1 MRQIFKRLLAPLL
14 LMTALPTSVSQAD
27 GIRLVGP
34 TGEVQSSPSFSEQ
47 VERANSPLPVS
58 DEPSRFYGPTSANE
72 TLWSIASKLRP
83 ANNVSVQ
90 QTLLAIYRLN
100 PQAFENQNIHSL
112 VPGSTLRVPSL
123 AQVRSA
129 STEQAVTV
137 MKAHQDK
144 LNATSRPIA
153 PTPVTRPVKVTPVT
167 RPVKVTPATPAQ
179 AVSETV
185 KVESQ
190 VDTTPVKTPD
200 VPQVKTLEKQLEM
213 SESELT
219 ALEEKNHNLRLM
231 LAEVQ
236 SEVDG
241 LKTELGDENRI
252 RSEVEKLLAEEKAKL
267 EEQQRMQPSA
277 FDQFLSNGWM
287 VAAAALIPGALI
299 GLLIV
304 MLLGR
309 RKEAEPSASETQT
322 EAPLTPPPMSDSDL
336 DDLTDD
342 LTLDDD
348 LFSDSDDNSE
358 LLFDDTMGDD
368 ENDVFGDLDDSDL
381 DFNLE
386 GEDGEDPFA
395 SIGDDGD
402 LDTDFD
408 DFDSSNN
415 GISVKGSDKALGL
428 EEMERALDEVSPEL
442 EITDDEESDFD
453 LSGENVGMSEDDLAE
468 LLASDE
474 PTEDLGDSA
483 LDQSMLDDLFSNL
496 GDDDEV
502 DEFDLG
508 LDEDSAAAPTEN
520 KQMSDAMSGTM
531 ASDED
536 IDQLLAQFDE
546 PVIDESELETPSS
559 LDELESLLE
568 SGADDTQDDL
578 STSLL
583 DEMLEQASDDE
594 VSLDPLD
601 ELEALAGLSDDE
613 IEVSPTDTELLDEL
627 LEADEEESLD
637 EFDPLSEL
645 EELAAFGQDEVVP
658 ELDENSTDLLDELLE
673 SAPES
678 DESLEWPEEE
688 LATAEESDLFDELI
702 GLDESDKAQEGD
714 AAEPFDFAAE
724 LDAALDSSEDF
735 VELSVSEPAI
745 EEGNTEGDLVDNT
758 AIDDL
763 LDDVLPLEEA
773 SPKQDEPTAEVE
785 ELVESID
792 SPMAGDEF
800 EPTEFNSSHF
810 VEDLANVAPTLDPLL
825 DAFPEDIEE
834 ASTAEAELDTDPQ
847 TLQESLE
854 DSTEALLEEAAP
866 SEPVLPTEQLVDLP
880 VEEGETGDI
889 DDIDAQDDQ
898 NDDWLQA
905 AIDEV
910 ESPRQSIDEYEPTTQ
925 TETSEQELLSDH
937 EIATTAP
944 ELDVEESQEPQE
956 EDWLQSAID
965 EVESPQIDSELH
977 EVDSDERIASTSLAT
992 EVTEEAL
999 DGHPD
1004 DAMLSEL
1011 DDTQAQDDELV
1022 DLVDDIAEPVSTDA
1036 EALLAQDI
1044 EDAQELEA
1052 TATEMPL
1059 EEPVHETPTPNA
1071 VPNEF
1076 GTPVEEDWAEAETLF
1091 DGLVTDSELPQAQQ
1105 EESLAGLAEAEST
1118 AEQDDSL
1125 DDLELLEFDEE
1136 DALEALADESAQEA
1150 NAVLGEDAIGL
1161 DELAL
1166 NEFGEDDELAV
1177 LADEPGFAEP
1187 SLESE
1192 LEDIDLDELDFPE
1205 FGEEEALASL
1215 EEEPMLSEV
1224 ELSESELA
1232 TPPIDETELLEQAE
1246 SAVTDLG
1253 SIEFD
1258 ESELPEFGEEDALS
1272 AMADGPSLADF
1283 ELDEPVEEGEIDL
1296 ADEVEFDELELPE
1309 FGEEEALAAIA
1320 DEPSYDAP
1328 VVEEEVFAAE
1338 EPAVESDI
1346 TSEESALDDVLE
1358 PSEVATDNV
1367 ESAEEQAQAETTDD
1381 VFDFDELELPEFG
1394 EDEALAA
1401 MADEPSYDAPVVEE
1415 EVFAA
1420 EEPAVE
1426 SEVTSE
1432 ESALDDVLEPSEV
1445 ADDNVES
1452 AEEQAQAETTDDA
1465 FDFDELELPEFGE
1478 DEALAAMADEPS
1490 YDAPV
1495 VEEDAFATE
1504 EPAVESEITSDESAL
1519 DEVLEPSEAATDNVE
1534 SAEEQAQAET
1544 TDDAFDFD
1552 ELELPVFGEDEALV
1566 AMADEPSYDAPLVE
1580 EEAFAAE
1587 EPAVESE
1594 VTSEESA
1601 LDDVLEP
1608 SEAATDNVESAEEQ
1622 VQAEIT
1628 DDAFDVDELELPEFG
1643 EDEAAEAVASE
1654 PNIEP
1659 DAEPEAESDDFEI
1672 DDIELPEFGEEDAIV
1687 SVAEELEEA
1696 PITSEPEEQDYHFDS
1711 LELPSIE
1718 ESGELN
1724 TVNKLHINPSSYEE
1738 QDALFDVFA
1747 QEAGFNIAEEEVLHS
1762 EFDEAAMA
1770 HLLSEDALDDNF
1782 FPESPDDEM
1791 AASAGMDIEAMLEV
1805 GGDDWNGF
1813 KLPDNPSAEVTSDV
1827 PAEEREI
1834 WSSEEALRQPNIDEE
1849 NWAEQD
1855 DFDPKKNQ
1863 YMTIDELMAQVDGDE
1878 VEFEEED
1885 LKLDVGL
1892 DEFPDVIGDISN
1904 VDVDEN
1910 AEASGKLDLAKIYI
1924 EMNDAEGAIKLLEEA
1939 IVYGDD
1945 DVRREAKNL
1954 IDMINGR

>member
-153 PTPVTRPVKVTPVT
+153 PTPVT

-546 PVIDESELETPSS
+546 PVIDESELETQSS

-702 GLDESDKAQEGD
+702 GLDENKAQEGD

-745 EEGNTEGDLVDNT
+745 EKVSAEVDSVDNT
-758 AIDDL
+758 AIDEL

-773 SPKQDEPTAEVE
+773 SPEQDELTAEVE

-792 SPMAGDEF
+792 SPMADDEF

-810 VEDLANVAPTLDPLL
+810 AEDLANVAPTLDPLL

-834 ASTAEAELDTDPQ
+834 VSTAEAELNTDPQ
-847 TLQESLE
+847 NLQESLD
-854 DSTEALLEEAAP
+854 DSTESLLEEAAP
-866 SEPVLPTEQLVDLP
+866 SEPVLPTELLADLP
-880 VEEGETGDI
+880 VEEGESGDI
-889 DDIDAQDDQ
+889 EDIDAQDDQ

-905 AIDEV
+905 AIDEI

-925 TETSEQELLSDH
+925 TETAEQELLSDH
-937 EIATTAP
+937 EIATTTP

-956 EDWLQSAID
+956 EDWLQSVID
-965 EVESPQIDSELH
+965 EVESPQSDLEQH
-977 EVDSDERIASTSLAT
+977 EVDSDEHLASTPLAT

-999 DGHPD
+999 DEHPD

-1011 DDTQAQDDELV
+1011 DATPAQDDELV

-1052 TATEMPL
+1052 PATEMPL

-1215 EEEPMLSEV
+1215 EEEPMLSEI
-1224 ELSESELA
+1224 ELSESELV

-1246 SAVTDLG
+1246 SAVTDLDD
-1253 SIEFD
+1253 IELD

-1272 AMADGPSLADF
+1272 AMADEPSLADF

-1346 TSEESALDDVLE
+1346 TSEESALDEVLE

-1452 AEEQAQAETTDDA
+1452 ADEQAQAETTDDA

-1495 VEEDAFATE
+1495 VEEEVFAAE
-1504 EPAVESEITSDESAL
+1504 EPAVESEVTSEESAL
-1519 DEVLEPSEAATDNVE
+1519 DEVLEPSEVADDNVE

-1552 ELELPVFGEDEALV
+1552 ELELPEFGEDEALA

-1580 EEAFAAE
+1580 EDAFAAE
-1587 EPAVESE
+1587 EPAVEFE
-1594 VTSEESA
+1594 TTSDESA
-1601 LDDVLEP
+1601 LDKVLEP

-1628 DDAFDVDELELPEFG
+1628 DDAFDFDELDLPEFG

-1672 DDIELPEFGEEDAIV
+1672 DELDLPEFGEEDAIV
-1687 SVAEELEEA
+1687 SVAEELDEA

-1724 TVNKLHINPSSYEE
+1724 TVNKPHINPSSYEE

-1813 KLPDNPSAEVTSDV
+1813 KLPDNPSAEATNDV

>member
-112 VPGSTLRVPSL
+112 VSGSTLRVPSL

-144 LNATSRPIA
+144 LNTTPRPIA
-153 PTPVTRPVKVTPVT
+153 PTPVTRPVKVTP
-167 RPVKVTPATPAQ
+167 ATPSQ

-185 KVESQ
+185 KVEPP
-190 VDTTPVKTPD
+190 VDTTPVKTPE

-358 LLFDDTMGDD
+358 LLFDDSMGED

-496 GDDDEV
+496 GDDDEA

-546 PVIDESELETPSS
+546 PVIDESELDTQSS

-702 GLDESDKAQEGD
+702 GLDESDKAQEDD

-745 EEGNTEGDLVDNT
+745 EEGNAEGDLVDNT

-773 SPKQDEPTAEVE
+773 SPKQDEPAAEAE
-785 ELVESID
+785 ELVEAID

-810 VEDLANVAPTLDPLL
+810 VEDLANVAPALDPLL

-834 ASTAEAELDTDPQ
+834 VSTAEAELDTDPQ
-847 TLQESLE
+847 ILQESLD
-854 DSTEALLEEAAP
+854 DSSEALLEEAAP
-866 SEPVLPTEQLVDLP
+866 SEPVLPSDPLADLP
-880 VEEGETGDI
+880 LEEGETSDADDI
-889 DDIDAQDDQ
+889 DDQDDQ
-898 NDDWLQA
+898 DDDWLQA

-910 ESPRQSIDEYEPTTQ
+910 ESPLDSTDEYESTTQ
-925 TETSEQELLSDH
+925 TETAEQELLSDH
-937 EIATTAP
+937 EIATKTP
-944 ELDVEESQEPQE
+944 ELDVEESLEPQE

-965 EVESPQIDSELH
+965 EVESPQIDLEQH
-977 EVDSDERIASTSLAT
+977 EVDSDEHLASTPLAT

-999 DGHPD
+999 DERPD

-1011 DDTQAQDDELV
+1011 DDTPAQDDELV

-1044 EDAQELEA
+1044 EEAQALEA
-1052 TATEMPL
+1052 PSAEMLL

-1076 GTPVEEDWAEAETLF
+1076 GTPIEEDWAEAETLF
-1091 DGLVTDSELPQAQQ
+1091 DGLATDSELPQTQQ

-1118 AEQDDSL
+1118 TEQDDSL
-1125 DDLELLEFDEE
+1125 DDLELLEFDED
-1136 DALEALADESAQEA
+1136 DALEALADESLQEA

-1224 ELSESELA
+1224 ELSESDLA

-1246 SAVTDLG
+1246 SAVTDLDD
-1253 SIEFD
+1253 IEFD
-1258 ESELPEFGEEDALS
+1258 ENELPEFGEEDALS
-1272 AMADGPSLADF
+1272 AMADEPSLADF

-1296 ADEVEFDELELPE
+1296 ADEVDFDELELPE
-1309 FGEEEALAAIA
+1309 FGEDEALAAMA

-1328 VVEEEVFAAE
+1328 VMEEDAFAAE
-1338 EPAVESDI
+1338 EPAVESEI
-1346 TSEESALDDVLE
+1346 TSEESTLDDVLE
-1358 PSEVATDNV
+1358 PSEAATNNV
-1367 ESAEEQAQAETTDD
+1367 ESAEEQVQAETTDD
-1381 VFDFDELELPEFG
+1381 AFDVDELELPEFG

-1415 EVFAA
+1415 EAFAA
-1420 EEPAVE
+1420 EESAVE
-1426 SEVTSE
+1426 SEITSDD
-1432 ESALDDVLEPSEV
+1432 SALDDALEPSK
-1445 ADDNVES
+1445 AATDNVES

-1465 FDFDELELPEFGE
+1465 FDVDELELPEFGE

-1490 YDAPV
+1490 YDAPIVEEEAFAAEEPAVESETTSGESTLDDVLEPSEAATDNAKSAEEQVQAETTDDAFDVDELDLPEFGEDEALVAMADEPSYDAPV
-1495 VEEDAFATE
+1495 VEEEAFATE
-1504 EPAVESEITSDESAL
+1504 EPAVESETTSEESAL
-1519 DEVLEPSEAATDNVE
+1519 GEELEPSEAATDNVE
-1534 SAEEQAQAET
+1534 SAEEQAQVET
-1544 TDDAFDFD
+1544 
-1552 ELELPVFGEDEALV
+1552 
-1566 AMADEPSYDAPLVE
+1566 
-1580 EEAFAAE
+1580 
-1587 EPAVESE
+1587 
-1594 VTSEESA
+1594 
-1601 LDDVLEP
+1601 
-1608 SEAATDNVESAEEQ
+1608 
-1622 VQAEIT
+1622 T

-1672 DDIELPEFGEEDAIV
+1672 DELDLPEFGEEDAIV
-1687 SVAEELEEA
+1687 SVAEELDEA

-1724 TVNKLHINPSSYEE
+1724 TVNKPHINPSSYEE

-1813 KLPDNPSAEVTSDV
+1813 KLPDNPSAEATNDV

-1945 DVRREAKNL
+1945 VVRREAKNL

>member
-144 LNATSRPIA
+144 LNATSRPVA
-153 PTPVTRPVKVTPVT
+153 PTPVT

-185 KVESQ
+185 KVESP

-546 PVIDESELETPSS
+546 PVIDESELETQSS

-702 GLDESDKAQEGD
+702 GLDESDKAQEDD
-714 AAEPFDFAAE
+714 AAESFDFAAE

-745 EEGNTEGDLVDNT
+745 EEVSAEVDSVDNT
-758 AIDDL
+758 AIDEL

-773 SPKQDEPTAEVE
+773 SPEQDELTAEVE

-792 SPMAGDEF
+792 SPMADDEF

-810 VEDLANVAPTLDPLL
+810 AEDLANVAPTLDPLL

-834 ASTAEAELDTDPQ
+834 VSTAEAELNTDPQ
-847 TLQESLE
+847 NLQESLD
-854 DSTEALLEEAAP
+854 DSTESLLEEAAP
-866 SEPVLPTEQLVDLP
+866 SESVLPTELLADLP
-880 VEEGETGDI
+880 LEEGESGDA
-889 DDIDAQDDQ
+889 DDIDAQD
-898 NDDWLQA
+898 DDWLQA

-925 TETSEQELLSDH
+925 TETAEQELLSDH

-1022 DLVDDIAEPVSTDA
+1022 DLIDDIAEPVSTDA

-1224 ELSESELA
+1224 ELSESDLA

-1246 SAVTDLG
+1246 SAVTDLDD
-1253 SIEFD
+1253 IELD

-1272 AMADGPSLADF
+1272 AMADEPSLADF

-1338 EPAVESDI
+1338 EPAVESEV
-1346 TSEESALDDVLE
+1346 TSEESALDEVLE

-1415 EVFAA
+1415 EVFAT

-1432 ESALDDVLEPSEV
+1432 ESALDEVLEPSEV

-1478 DEALAAMADEPS
+1478 DEAL
-1490 YDAPV
+1490 
-1495 VEEDAFATE
+1495 
-1504 EPAVESEITSDESAL
+1504 
-1519 DEVLEPSEAATDNVE
+1519 
-1534 SAEEQAQAET
+1534 
-1544 TDDAFDFD
+1544 
-1552 ELELPVFGEDEALV
+1552 V
-1566 AMADEPSYDAPLVE
+1566 AIADEPSYDAPLVE
-1580 EEAFAAE
+1580 EEAFTAE

-1601 LDDVLEP
+1601 LDDALEP
-1608 SEAATDNVESAEEQ
+1608 SEVATDNVESAEEQ
-1622 VQAEIT
+1622 AQAET
-1628 DDAFDVDELELPEFG
+1628 MDDAFDLDEFELPEFG
-1643 EDEAAEAVASE
+1643 EDEALAAMADEPSYDAPLVEEEVFAAEEPAVKSEVTSEESALDDVLEPSEVATDNVESAEKQAQAETTDDAFDFDELDLPEFGEGEAAEAVASE

-1672 DDIELPEFGEEDAIV
+1672 DELDLPEFGEEDAIV
-1687 SVAEELEEA
+1687 SVAEELDEA

-1724 TVNKLHINPSSYEE
+1724 TVNKPHINPSSYEE

-1813 KLPDNPSAEVTSDV
+1813 KLPDNPSAEATNDV
-1827 PAEEREI
+1827 PAEECEI

>member
-153 PTPVTRPVKVTPVT
+153 PTPVT

-568 SGADDTQDDL
+568 SGADNTQDDL

-601 ELEALAGLSDDE
+601 ELEALAGLTDDE

-702 GLDESDKAQEGD
+702 GLDESDKAQEDD

-745 EEGNTEGDLVDNT
+745 EEVSAEVDSVDNT
-758 AIDDL
+758 AIDEL
-763 LDDVLPLEEA
+763 LDDVLPLEDV
-773 SPKQDEPTAEVE
+773 SPEQDEPTAEVE

-792 SPMAGDEF
+792 SPMADDEF

-810 VEDLANVAPTLDPLL
+810 AEDLANVAPTLDPLL

-834 ASTAEAELDTDPQ
+834 ASTAEAELNTDPQ
-847 TLQESLE
+847 TLQESLD
-854 DSTEALLEEAAP
+854 DSTESQLEEAAP
-866 SEPVLPTEQLVDLP
+866 SESVLPTELLADLP
-880 VEEGETGDI
+880 VEEGETGDV
-889 DDIDAQDDQ
+889 DDVDAQDDQ

-925 TETSEQELLSDH
+925 TETAEQELLSDH

-1224 ELSESELA
+1224 ELSESDLA

-1309 FGEEEALAAIA
+1309 FGEDEALAAMADEPSYDAPVMEEDAFAAEEPAVESKITSDDSALDEVLEPSEVATDNVESAEEQAQAETTDDVFDFDELELPEFGEDEALAAMA

-1338 EPAVESDI
+1338 EPAVESEV

-1432 ESALDDVLEPSEV
+1432 ESALDEVLEPSEV
-1445 ADDNVES
+1445 AADNVES
-1452 AEEQAQAETTDDA
+1452 AEEQAQAETTDDV

-1495 VEEDAFATE
+1495 VEEDVFAAE
-1504 EPAVESEITSDESAL
+1504 EPAVESEVTSEESAL
-1519 DEVLEPSEAATDNVE
+1519 DEVLEPSEVADDNVE

-1552 ELELPVFGEDEALV
+1552 ELD
-1566 AMADEPSYDAPLVE
+1566 
-1580 EEAFAAE
+1580 
-1587 EPAVESE
+1587 
-1594 VTSEESA
+1594 
-1601 LDDVLEP
+1601 
-1608 SEAATDNVESAEEQ
+1608 
-1622 VQAEIT
+1622 
-1628 DDAFDVDELELPEFG
+1628 LPEFG

-1672 DDIELPEFGEEDAIV
+1672 DELDLPEFGEEDAIV
-1687 SVAEELEEA
+1687 SVAEELDEA

-1724 TVNKLHINPSSYEE
+1724 TVNKPHINPSSYEE

-1747 QEAGFNIAEEEVLHS
+1747 QEAGFNIAEDEVLHS

-1770 HLLSEDALDDNF
+1770 DLLSEDALDDNF

-1813 KLPDNPSAEVTSDV
+1813 KLPDTPSAEVTSDV
-1827 PAEEREI
+1827 PADEREI

-1910 AEASGKLDLAKIYI
+1910 AEAAGKLDLAKIYI

>member
-137 MKAHQDK
+137 MRAHQDK
-144 LNATSRPIA
+144 LNATPRPIA
-153 PTPVTRPVKVTPVT
+153 PTPVTRPVKVTP
-167 RPVKVTPATPAQ
+167 ATPVQ

-185 KVESQ
+185 KVEPP
-190 VDTTPVKTPD
+190 VDTTPVKAPE

-358 LLFDDTMGDD
+358 LLFDDSMGED

-496 GDDDEV
+496 GDDDEA

-546 PVIDESELETPSS
+546 PVIDESELDTQSS

-637 EFDPLSEL
+637 DFDPLSEL

-678 DESLEWPEEE
+678 DESLEWPVEE

-702 GLDESDKAQEGD
+702 GLDESDKAQEDD

-745 EEGNTEGDLVDNT
+745 EEGNAEGDLVDNT

-773 SPKQDEPTAEVE
+773 SPKQDEPAAEVE
-785 ELVESID
+785 ELVEAID

-834 ASTAEAELDTDPQ
+834 GSNAEAELDTDPQ
-847 TLQESLE
+847 SLQESLD
-854 DSTEALLEEAAP
+854 DSSEALLEEAAP
-866 SEPVLPTEQLVDLP
+866 SEPVLPSSDPLADLP
-880 VEEGETGDI
+880 LEKGESGDADDI
-889 DDIDAQDDQ
+889 DDQDDQ
-898 NDDWLQA
+898 DDDWLQA

-910 ESPRQSIDEYEPTTQ
+910 ESSLDSIDEHESTTQ

-937 EIATTAP
+937 EIATTKP

-965 EVESPQIDSELH
+965 EVESPHMDLEQH
-977 EVDSDERIASTSLAT
+977 EVDSDEHLASTPLAT

-999 DGHPD
+999 DEHPD
-1004 DAMLSEL
+1004 DTMLSEL
-1011 DDTQAQDDELV
+1011 DDTPAQDEELV

-1044 EDAQELEA
+1044 EDAQALEA
-1052 TATEMPL
+1052 PSAEMPL
-1059 EEPVHETPTPNA
+1059 EEPVLETPTPNA

-1076 GTPVEEDWAEAETLF
+1076 GTPIEEDWAEAETLF
-1091 DGLVTDSELPQAQQ
+1091 DGLATDSELPQTQQ
-1105 EESLAGLAEAEST
+1105 EESLAGLTEAEST

-1125 DDLELLEFDEE
+1125 NDLELLEFDED
-1136 DALEALADESAQEA
+1136 DALEALADESVQEA

-1166 NEFGEDDELAV
+1166 TEFGEDDELSV
-1177 LADEPGFAEP
+1177 LADEPSFAEP

-1224 ELSESELA
+1224 ELSESDLA

-1246 SAVTDLG
+1246 SAVTDLDD
-1253 SIEFD
+1253 IEFD
-1258 ESELPEFGEEDALS
+1258 ENELPEFGEEDALS
-1272 AMADGPSLADF
+1272 AMADEPSLADF

-1296 ADEVEFDELELPE
+1296 ADEV
-1309 FGEEEALAAIA
+1309 
-1320 DEPSYDAP
+1320 
-1328 VVEEEVFAAE
+1328 
-1338 EPAVESDI
+1338 
-1346 TSEESALDDVLE
+1346 
-1358 PSEVATDNV
+1358 
-1367 ESAEEQAQAETTDD
+1367 
-1381 VFDFDELELPEFG
+1381 DFDELELPEFG

-1415 EVFAA
+1415 EAFAAEEPVVESEITSEESALDDVLEPTEAATDNVESAEDQAQAETTDDAFDVDELELPEFGEDEALAAMADEPSYDAPVVEEEAFAAEESAVESEVTSEESALDEELEPSEAATDNVESAEDQAQAETTDDAFDVDELELPEFGEDEALAAMADEPSYDAPVVEEEAFAA

-1426 SEVTSE
+1426 SEITSE
-1432 ESALDDVLEPSEV
+1432 ESALDDVLEPSE
-1445 ADDNVES
+1445 AATDNVES
-1452 AEEQAQAETTDDA
+1452 AEEQVQAETTDDA

-1495 VEEDAFATE
+1495 VEEEAFAAE
-1504 EPAVESEITSDESAL
+1504 EPTVESEITSDESAL
-1519 DEVLEPSEAATDNVE
+1519 DEELEPSEAATDNVE
-1534 SAEEQAQAET
+1534 SAEEQAQVET
-1544 TDDAFDFD
+1544 TDDAFDF
-1552 ELELPVFGEDEALV
+1552 
-1566 AMADEPSYDAPLVE
+1566 
-1580 EEAFAAE
+1580 
-1587 EPAVESE
+1587 
-1594 VTSEESA
+1594 
-1601 LDDVLEP
+1601 
-1608 SEAATDNVESAEEQ
+1608 
-1622 VQAEIT
+1622 
-1628 DDAFDVDELELPEFG
+1628 DELELPEFG

-1687 SVAEELEEA
+1687 SVAEELDEA

-1724 TVNKLHINPSSYEE
+1724 TVNKPHINPSSYEE

-1770 HLLSEDALDDNF
+1770 DLLSEEALDDNF

-1813 KLPDNPSAEVTSDV
+1813 KLPDTPSAEVTSDV
-1827 PAEEREI
+1827 PADEREI

-1910 AEASGKLDLAKIYI
+1910 AEAAGKLDLAKIYI

-1945 DVRREAKNL
+1945 VVRREAKNL

>member
-144 LNATSRPIA
+144 LNATPRPIA
-153 PTPVTRPVKVTPVT
+153 PTPVT

-185 KVESQ
+185 KVEPP
-190 VDTTPVKTPD
+190 VDTTPVKAPE

-322 EAPLTPPPMSDSDL
+322 EAPLTPPPMSDSEL

-358 LLFDDTMGDD
+358 LLFDDSMGED

-496 GDDDEV
+496 GDDDEA

-546 PVIDESELETPSS
+546 PVIDESELDTQSS

-568 SGADDTQDDL
+568 SGADDTPDDL

-678 DESLEWPEEE
+678 DESLEWPVEE

-702 GLDESDKAQEGD
+702 GLDESDKAQEDD
-714 AAEPFDFAAE
+714 AAEPFYFAAE

-745 EEGNTEGDLVDNT
+745 EEGNAEGDLVDNT

-773 SPKQDEPTAEVE
+773 SPKQDEPAAEAA
-785 ELVESID
+785 ELVEAID

-834 ASTAEAELDTDPQ
+834 GSAAEAELDTDPQ
-847 TLQESLE
+847 LLQESLD
-854 DSTEALLEEAAP
+854 DSSEALLEEAAP
-866 SEPVLPTEQLVDLP
+866 SEPLLPSDPLADLP
-880 VEEGETGDI
+880 LKEGESGDDDDI
-889 DDIDAQDDQ
+889 DDQDDQ
-898 NDDWLQA
+898 DDDWLQA

-910 ESPRQSIDEYEPTTQ
+910 ESPLDSIDEYQSTTQ

-937 EIATTAP
+937 EIATTTP
-944 ELDVEESQEPQE
+944 ELDVDESQEPQE

-965 EVESPQIDSELH
+965 EVESPHIDLEQH
-977 EVDSDERIASTSLAT
+977 EVDSDEHLASTPLAT

-999 DGHPD
+999 DEHPD
-1004 DAMLSEL
+1004 DTMLSEL
-1011 DDTQAQDDELV
+1011 DDTPAQDDELV
-1022 DLVDDIAEPVSTDA
+1022 DLVDDIAEPISTDA

-1044 EDAQELEA
+1044 EDAQALEA
-1052 TATEMPL
+1052 PSAEMPL
-1059 EEPVHETPTPNA
+1059 EEPVLETPTPNA

-1076 GTPVEEDWAEAETLF
+1076 GTPIEEDWAEAETLF
-1091 DGLVTDSELPQAQQ
+1091 DGLATDSELPQTQQ
-1105 EESLAGLAEAEST
+1105 EESLAGLTEAEST

-1125 DDLELLEFDEE
+1125 NDLELLEFDED
-1136 DALEALADESAQEA
+1136 DALEALADESVQEA

-1166 NEFGEDDELAV
+1166 TEFGEDDELSV

-1224 ELSESELA
+1224 ELSESDLA

-1246 SAVTDLG
+1246 SAVTELDD
-1253 SIEFD
+1253 IEFD
-1258 ESELPEFGEEDALS
+1258 ENELPEFGEEDALS
-1272 AMADGPSLADF
+1272 AMADEPSLADF

-1296 ADEVEFDELELPE
+1296 ADEV
-1309 FGEEEALAAIA
+1309 
-1320 DEPSYDAP
+1320 
-1328 VVEEEVFAAE
+1328 
-1338 EPAVESDI
+1338 
-1346 TSEESALDDVLE
+1346 
-1358 PSEVATDNV
+1358 
-1367 ESAEEQAQAETTDD
+1367 
-1381 VFDFDELELPEFG
+1381 
-1394 EDEALAA
+1394 
-1401 MADEPSYDAPVVEE
+1401 
-1415 EVFAA
+1415 
-1420 EEPAVE
+1420 
-1426 SEVTSE
+1426 
-1432 ESALDDVLEPSEV
+1432 
-1445 ADDNVES
+1445 
-1452 AEEQAQAETTDDA
+1452 
-1465 FDFDELELPEFGE
+1465 DFDELELPEFGE

-1495 VEEDAFATE
+1495 VEEDAFAAEEPAVESETTSDESTLDDVLEPSEAATDNAKSAEEQVQAETTDDAFDVDELELPEFGEDEALAAMADEPSYDAPVVEEEAFATE
-1504 EPAVESEITSDESAL
+1504 EPVVESEITSDESAL
-1519 DEVLEPSEAATDNVE
+1519 DDVLEPSKAATDNVE
-1534 SAEEQAQAET
+1534 SAEEQAQVET
-1544 TDDAFDFD
+1544 TDDAFDVD
-1552 ELELPVFGEDEALV
+1552 ELELPEFGEDEALA
-1566 AMADEPSYDAPLVE
+1566 AMADEPSYDAPVVEEDAFAAEEPAVESETTSDESTLDDVLEPSKAATDNVESAKEQAQVETTDDAFDVDELELPEFGEDEALAAMVDEPSYDAPVVE

-1601 LDDVLEP
+1601 LGEELEP
-1608 SEAATDNVESAEEQ
+1608 SEAATDNVESAKEQ
-1622 VQAEIT
+1622 AQVETT

-1687 SVAEELEEA
+1687 SVAEELDEA

-1724 TVNKLHINPSSYEE
+1724 TVNKPHINPSSYEE

-1770 HLLSEDALDDNF
+1770 DLLSEEALDDNF

-1813 KLPDNPSAEVTSDV
+1813 KLPDTPSAEVTSDV
-1827 PAEEREI
+1827 PADEREI

-1910 AEASGKLDLAKIYI
+1910 AEAAGKLDLAKIYI

-1945 DVRREAKNL
+1945 VVRREAKNL

>member
-153 PTPVTRPVKVTPVT
+153 PTPVT

-546 PVIDESELETPSS
+546 PVIDESELETQSS

-702 GLDESDKAQEGD
+702 GLDENKAQEGD

-745 EEGNTEGDLVDNT
+745 EKVSAEVDSVDNT
-758 AIDDL
+758 AIDEL

-773 SPKQDEPTAEVE
+773 SPEQDELTAEVE

-792 SPMAGDEF
+792 SPMADDEF

-810 VEDLANVAPTLDPLL
+810 AEDLANVAPTLDPLL

-834 ASTAEAELDTDPQ
+834 VSTAEAELNTDPQ
-847 TLQESLE
+847 NLQESLD
-854 DSTEALLEEAAP
+854 DSTESLLEEAAP
-866 SEPVLPTEQLVDLP
+866 SEPVLPTELLADLP
-880 VEEGETGDI
+880 VEEGESGDI
-889 DDIDAQDDQ
+889 EDIDAQDDQ

-905 AIDEV
+905 AIDEI

-925 TETSEQELLSDH
+925 TETAEQELLSDH
-937 EIATTAP
+937 EIATTTP

-965 EVESPQIDSELH
+965 EVESPQSDLEQH
-977 EVDSDERIASTSLAT
+977 EVDSDEHLASTPLAT

-999 DGHPD
+999 DEHPD

-1011 DDTQAQDDELV
+1011 DATPAQDDELV

-1052 TATEMPL
+1052 PATEMPL

-1215 EEEPMLSEV
+1215 EEEPMLSEI
-1224 ELSESELA
+1224 ELSESELV

-1246 SAVTDLG
+1246 SAVTDLDD
-1253 SIEFD
+1253 IELD

-1272 AMADGPSLADF
+1272 AMADEPSLADF

-1346 TSEESALDDVLE
+1346 TSEESALDEVLE

-1452 AEEQAQAETTDDA
+1452 ADEQAQAETTDDA

-1495 VEEDAFATE
+1495 VEEEVFAAE
-1504 EPAVESEITSDESAL
+1504 EPAVESEVTSEESAL
-1519 DEVLEPSEAATDNVE
+1519 DEVLEPSEVADDNVE

-1552 ELELPVFGEDEALV
+1552 ELELPEFGEDEALA

-1580 EEAFAAE
+1580 EDAFAAE
-1587 EPAVESE
+1587 EPAVEFE
-1594 VTSEESA
+1594 TTSDESA
-1601 LDDVLEP
+1601 LDKVLEP

-1628 DDAFDVDELELPEFG
+1628 DDAFDFDELDLPEFG

-1672 DDIELPEFGEEDAIV
+1672 DELDLPEFGEEDAIV
-1687 SVAEELEEA
+1687 SVAEELDEA

-1724 TVNKLHINPSSYEE
+1724 TVNKPHINPSSYEE

-1813 KLPDNPSAEVTSDV
+1813 KLPDNPSAEATNDV

>member
-144 LNATSRPIA
+144 LNATPRPIA
-153 PTPVTRPVKVTPVT
+153 PTPVT

-185 KVESQ
+185 KVEPP
-190 VDTTPVKTPD
+190 VDTTPVKAPE

-358 LLFDDTMGDD
+358 LLFDDSMGED

-496 GDDDEV
+496 GDDDEA

-546 PVIDESELETPSS
+546 PVIDESELDTQSS

-637 EFDPLSEL
+637 DFDPLSEL

-678 DESLEWPEEE
+678 DESLEWPVEE

-702 GLDESDKAQEGD
+702 GLDESDKAQEDD

-745 EEGNTEGDLVDNT
+745 EEGNAEGDLVDNS

-773 SPKQDEPTAEVE
+773 SPKQDEPAAEVE
-785 ELVESID
+785 ELVEAID
-792 SPMAGDEF
+792 SSMAGDEF

-834 ASTAEAELDTDPQ
+834 GSNAEAELDTDPQ
-847 TLQESLE
+847 SLQESLD
-854 DSTEALLEEAAP
+854 DSSEALLEEAAP
-866 SEPVLPTEQLVDLP
+866 SEPLLPPDPLADLP
-880 VEEGETGDI
+880 LEEGETSDV

-898 NDDWLQA
+898 DDDWLQA

-910 ESPRQSIDEYEPTTQ
+910 ESPLDSIDEHESTTQ

-937 EIATTAP
+937 EIATTTP

-965 EVESPQIDSELH
+965 EVESPHIDLEQH
-977 EVDSDERIASTSLAT
+977 EVDSDEHLAATPLAT

-999 DGHPD
+999 DEHPD
-1004 DAMLSEL
+1004 DTMLSEL
-1011 DDTQAQDDELV
+1011 DDTPAQDDELV

-1044 EDAQELEA
+1044 EDAQALEA
-1052 TATEMPL
+1052 PSAEMPL
-1059 EEPVHETPTPNA
+1059 EEPVLETPTPNA

-1076 GTPVEEDWAEAETLF
+1076 GTPIEEDWAEAETLF
-1091 DGLVTDSELPQAQQ
+1091 DGLATDSELPQTQQ

-1125 DDLELLEFDEE
+1125 DDLELLEFDED
-1136 DALEALADESAQEA
+1136 DALEALADESVQEA

-1166 NEFGEDDELAV
+1166 TEFGEDDELAV

-1224 ELSESELA
+1224 ELSESDLA

-1246 SAVTDLG
+1246 SAVTDLDD
-1253 SIEFD
+1253 IEFD
-1258 ESELPEFGEEDALS
+1258 ENELPEFGEEDALS
-1272 AMADGPSLADF
+1272 AMADEPSLADF
-1283 ELDEPVEEGEIDL
+1283 ELDEPVAEGEIDL
-1296 ADEVEFDELELPE
+1296 ADEV
-1309 FGEEEALAAIA
+1309 
-1320 DEPSYDAP
+1320 
-1328 VVEEEVFAAE
+1328 
-1338 EPAVESDI
+1338 
-1346 TSEESALDDVLE
+1346 
-1358 PSEVATDNV
+1358 
-1367 ESAEEQAQAETTDD
+1367 
-1381 VFDFDELELPEFG
+1381 DFDELELPEFG

-1401 MADEPSYDAPVVEE
+1401 MADEPSYEAPVVEE
-1415 EVFAA
+1415 DAFAA

-1426 SEVTSE
+1426 FEITSD
-1432 ESALDDVLEPSEV
+1432 ESALDEVLEPSK
-1445 ADDNVES
+1445 AATDNVES
-1452 AEEQAQAETTDDA
+1452 AEEQAQVETTDDA

-1495 VEEDAFATE
+1495 VEEEAFAAE

-1519 DEVLEPSEAATDNVE
+1519 DDVLEPSKAATDNVE
-1534 SAEEQAQAET
+1534 SAEEQAQVES
-1544 TDDAFDFD
+1544 TDDAFDVD
-1552 ELELPVFGEDEALV
+1552 ELELPEFGEDEALA
-1566 AMADEPSYDAPLVE
+1566 AMVDEPSYDAPVVE

-1587 EPAVESE
+1587 EPAVEFE
-1594 VTSEESA
+1594 ITSDESA
-1601 LDDVLEP
+1601 LDDVFEP
-1608 SEAATDNVESAEEQ
+1608 SKAATDNVESAEEQ
-1622 VQAEIT
+1622 AQVETT
-1628 DDAFDVDELELPEFG
+1628 DDAFDFDELELPEFG

-1687 SVAEELEEA
+1687 SVAEELDEA

-1724 TVNKLHINPSSYEE
+1724 TVNKPHINPSSYEE

-1770 HLLSEDALDDNF
+1770 DLLSEEALDDNF

-1827 PAEEREI
+1827 PADEREI

-1910 AEASGKLDLAKIYI
+1910 AEAAGKLDLAKIYI

-1945 DVRREAKNL
+1945 VVRREAKNL

>member
-112 VPGSTLRVPSL
+112 VSGSTLRVPSL

-144 LNATSRPIA
+144 LNATPRPIA
-153 PTPVTRPVKVTPVT
+153 PTPVT

-185 KVESQ
+185 KVEPQ
-190 VDTTPVKTPD
+190 IDTTPVKTPE

-358 LLFDDTMGDD
+358 LLFDDSMGED

-496 GDDDEV
+496 GDDDEA

-546 PVIDESELETPSS
+546 PVIDESELDTQSS

-583 DEMLEQASDDE
+583 DEMLEQVSDDE

-637 EFDPLSEL
+637 DFDPLSEL

-702 GLDESDKAQEGD
+702 GLDESDKAQEDD

-745 EEGNTEGDLVDNT
+745 EEGGPEGDLVDNT

-773 SPKQDEPTAEVE
+773 SPKQDEQAAEVE
-785 ELVESID
+785 ELVEAID
-792 SPMAGDEF
+792 SSMAGDEF

-834 ASTAEAELDTDPQ
+834 GTAAEVELDT
-847 TLQESLE
+847 
-854 DSTEALLEEAAP
+854 
-866 SEPVLPTEQLVDLP
+866 EPVLPSDPLADLP
-880 VEEGETGDI
+880 LEEGESGDV

-898 NDDWLQA
+898 DDDWLQA

-910 ESPRQSIDEYEPTTQ
+910 ESPLDSIDEYQSTTQ
-925 TETSEQELLSDH
+925 TETAEQELLSDH
-937 EIATTAP
+937 EIATTTP

-965 EVESPQIDSELH
+965 EVESPHIDLEQH
-977 EVDSDERIASTSLAT
+977 EVDSDEHLASTPLAT

-999 DGHPD
+999 DEHPD
-1004 DAMLSEL
+1004 DTMLSEL
-1011 DDTQAQDDELV
+1011 DDTPAQDDELV

-1044 EDAQELEA
+1044 EDAQALEA
-1052 TATEMPL
+1052 PSAEMPL
-1059 EEPVHETPTPNA
+1059 EEPVLETPTPNA

-1076 GTPVEEDWAEAETLF
+1076 GTPIEEDWAEAETLF
-1091 DGLVTDSELPQAQQ
+1091 DGLATDSELPQTQQ

-1125 DDLELLEFDEE
+1125 DDLELLEFDED
-1136 DALEALADESAQEA
+1136 DALEALADESVQEA

-1166 NEFGEDDELAV
+1166 TEFGEDDELAV

-1224 ELSESELA
+1224 ELSESDLA

-1246 SAVTDLG
+1246 SAVTDLDD
-1253 SIEFD
+1253 IEFD
-1258 ESELPEFGEEDALS
+1258 ENELPEFGEEDALS
-1272 AMADGPSLADF
+1272 AMADEPSLADF
-1283 ELDEPVEEGEIDL
+1283 ELDEPVAEGEIDL
-1296 ADEVEFDELELPE
+1296 ADEV
-1309 FGEEEALAAIA
+1309 
-1320 DEPSYDAP
+1320 
-1328 VVEEEVFAAE
+1328 
-1338 EPAVESDI
+1338 
-1346 TSEESALDDVLE
+1346 
-1358 PSEVATDNV
+1358 
-1367 ESAEEQAQAETTDD
+1367 
-1381 VFDFDELELPEFG
+1381 DFDELELPEFG

-1401 MADEPSYDAPVVEE
+1401 MADEPSYEAPVVEE
-1415 EVFAA
+1415 DAFAA

-1426 SEVTSE
+1426 FEITSD
-1432 ESALDDVLEPSEV
+1432 ESALDEVLEPSK
-1445 ADDNVES
+1445 AATDNVES
-1452 AEEQAQAETTDDA
+1452 AEEQAQVETTDDA

-1495 VEEDAFATE
+1495 VEEEAFAAE

-1519 DEVLEPSEAATDNVE
+1519 DDVLEPSKAVTDNVESAEEQAQVETTDDAFDVDELELPEFGEDEALAAMADEPSYDAPVVEEEAFAAEEPAVESEITSDESALDDVLGPSKAATDNVESAEEQAQVETTDDAFDFDELELPEFGEDEALAAMADEPSYDAPVVEEEAFAAEEPTVESEITSDESALDEELEPSEAATDNVE
-1534 SAEEQAQAET
+1534 SAEEQAQVET
-1544 TDDAFDFD
+1544 TDDAFDF
-1552 ELELPVFGEDEALV
+1552 
-1566 AMADEPSYDAPLVE
+1566 
-1580 EEAFAAE
+1580 
-1587 EPAVESE
+1587 
-1594 VTSEESA
+1594 
-1601 LDDVLEP
+1601 
-1608 SEAATDNVESAEEQ
+1608 
-1622 VQAEIT
+1622 
-1628 DDAFDVDELELPEFG
+1628 DELELPEFG

-1687 SVAEELEEA
+1687 SVAEELDEA

-1724 TVNKLHINPSSYEE
+1724 TVNKPHINPSSYEE

-1770 HLLSEDALDDNF
+1770 DLLSEEALDDNF

-1827 PAEEREI
+1827 PADEREI

-1910 AEASGKLDLAKIYI
+1910 AEAAGKLDLAKIYI

-1945 DVRREAKNL
+1945 VVRREAKNL

>member
-144 LNATSRPIA
+144 LNATPRPIA
-153 PTPVTRPVKVTPVT
+153 PTPVT

-185 KVESQ
+185 KVEPQ
-190 VDTTPVKTPD
+190 IGTTPVKAPE

-546 PVIDESELETPSS
+546 PVIDESELETQSS

-601 ELEALAGLSDDE
+601 ELEALAGLTDDE

-702 GLDESDKAQEGD
+702 GLDESDKAQEDD
-714 AAEPFDFAAE
+714 AAESFDFAAE

-745 EEGNTEGDLVDNT
+745 EEVSAEVDSVDNT
-758 AIDDL
+758 AIDEL

-773 SPKQDEPTAEVE
+773 SPEQDELTAEVE

-792 SPMAGDEF
+792 SPMADDEF

-810 VEDLANVAPTLDPLL
+810 AEDLANVAPTLDPLL

-834 ASTAEAELDTDPQ
+834 VSTAEAELNTDPQ
-847 TLQESLE
+847 NLQESLD
-854 DSTEALLEEAAP
+854 DSTESLLEEAAP
-866 SEPVLPTEQLVDLP
+866 SESVLPTELLADLP
-880 VEEGETGDI
+880 LEEGESGDA

-898 NDDWLQA
+898 DDDWLQA

-925 TETSEQELLSDH
+925 TETAEQELLSDH

-944 ELDVEESQEPQE
+944 ELDVEESQELQE

-1346 TSEESALDDVLE
+1346 TSDD
-1358 PSEVATDNV
+1358 
-1367 ESAEEQAQAETTDD
+1367 
-1381 VFDFDELELPEFG
+1381 
-1394 EDEALAA
+1394 
-1401 MADEPSYDAPVVEE
+1401 
-1415 EVFAA
+1415 
-1420 EEPAVE
+1420 
-1426 SEVTSE
+1426 
-1432 ESALDDVLEPSEV
+1432 
-1445 ADDNVES
+1445 
-1452 AEEQAQAETTDDA
+1452 
-1465 FDFDELELPEFGE
+1465 
-1478 DEALAAMADEPS
+1478 
-1490 YDAPV
+1490 
-1495 VEEDAFATE
+1495 
-1504 EPAVESEITSDESAL
+1504 SAL
-1519 DEVLEPSEAATDNVE
+1519 DEVLEPSEVATDNVE

-1724 TVNKLHINPSSYEE
+1724 TVNKPHINPSSYEE

-1747 QEAGFNIAEEEVLHS
+1747 QEAGFNIAEDEVLHS

-1770 HLLSEDALDDNF
+1770 DLLSEDALDDNF

-1813 KLPDNPSAEVTSDV
+1813 KLPDTPSAEVTSDV
-1827 PAEEREI
+1827 PADEREI

>member
-144 LNATSRPIA
+144 LNATPRPIA
-153 PTPVTRPVKVTPVT
+153 PTPVT

-185 KVESQ
+185 KVEPQ
-190 VDTTPVKTPD
+190 IDTTPVKTPE

-322 EAPLTPPPMSDSDL
+322 EAPLTPPPLSDSDL

-358 LLFDDTMGDD
+358 LLFDDSMGED

-546 PVIDESELETPSS
+546 PVIDESELDTQSS

-568 SGADDTQDDL
+568 SGAGDTQDDL

-637 EFDPLSEL
+637 DFDPLSEL

-688 LATAEESDLFDELI
+688 LVTAEESDLFDELI
-702 GLDESDKAQEGD
+702 GLDESDKAQEDD

-745 EEGNTEGDLVDNT
+745 EEGNAEGDLVDNT

-773 SPKQDEPTAEVE
+773 SPKQDEPAAEVE
-785 ELVESID
+785 ELVEAID

-800 EPTEFNSSHF
+800 EPTEFNSRHF

-834 ASTAEAELDTDPQ
+834 GSTAEAELDTDPQ
-847 TLQESLE
+847 PLQESL
-854 DSTEALLEEAAP
+854 DYSSEALLEEAAP
-866 SEPVLPTEQLVDLP
+866 SEPVLPSDPLADLP
-880 VEEGETGDI
+880 LEEGESGDA

-898 NDDWLQA
+898 DDDWLQA

-910 ESPRQSIDEYEPTTQ
+910 ESPLDSIDEHESTTQ

-937 EIATTAP
+937 EIATTTP

-965 EVESPQIDSELH
+965 EVESPHIDLEQH
-977 EVDSDERIASTSLAT
+977 EVDSDEHLASTPLAT
-992 EVTEEAL
+992 EVTEDAL
-999 DGHPD
+999 DEHPD

-1011 DDTQAQDDELV
+1011 DDTPAQDDELV

-1044 EDAQELEA
+1044 EDAQALEA
-1052 TATEMPL
+1052 PSAEMPL
-1059 EEPVHETPTPNA
+1059 EEPVLETPTPNA

-1076 GTPVEEDWAEAETLF
+1076 GTPIEEDWAEAETLF
-1091 DGLVTDSELPQAQQ
+1091 DGLATDSELPQTQQ

-1125 DDLELLEFDEE
+1125 DDLELLEFDED
-1136 DALEALADESAQEA
+1136 DALEALADESVQEA

-1166 NEFGEDDELAV
+1166 TEFGEDDELAV

-1224 ELSESELA
+1224 ELSESDLA

-1246 SAVTDLG
+1246 SAVTELND
-1253 SIEFD
+1253 IAFD
-1258 ESELPEFGEEDALS
+1258 ENELPEFGEEDALS
-1272 AMADGPSLADF
+1272 AMADEPSLADF

-1296 ADEVEFDELELPE
+1296 ADEV
-1309 FGEEEALAAIA
+1309 
-1320 DEPSYDAP
+1320 
-1328 VVEEEVFAAE
+1328 
-1338 EPAVESDI
+1338 
-1346 TSEESALDDVLE
+1346 
-1358 PSEVATDNV
+1358 
-1367 ESAEEQAQAETTDD
+1367 
-1381 VFDFDELELPEFG
+1381 DFDELELPEFG

-1415 EVFAA
+1415 DAFAT

-1426 SEVTSE
+1426 SETTSD
-1432 ESALDDVLEPSEV
+1432 ESTLDDVLEPSEAATDNAKSAEEQV
-1445 ADDNVES
+1445 QAETTDDAFDVDELELPEFGEDEALAAMADEPSYDAPIVEEDAFAAEEPVVESDITSEESALNEVLELSEAATDNVES

-1465 FDFDELELPEFGE
+1465 FDVDELELPEFGE

-1504 EPAVESEITSDESAL
+1504 EPAVESEITS
-1519 DEVLEPSEAATDNVE
+1519 
-1534 SAEEQAQAET
+1534 
-1544 TDDAFDFD
+1544 
-1552 ELELPVFGEDEALV
+1552 
-1566 AMADEPSYDAPLVE
+1566 
-1580 EEAFAAE
+1580 
-1587 EPAVESE
+1587 
-1594 VTSEESA
+1594 EESA

-1608 SEAATDNVESAEEQ
+1608 SEAETDNVESAEEQ
-1622 VQAEIT
+1622 AQTETT

-1687 SVAEELEEA
+1687 SVAEELDEA

-1724 TVNKLHINPSSYEE
+1724 TVNKPHINPSSYEE

-1747 QEAGFNIAEEEVLHS
+1747 QEAGFNIAEDEVLHS

-1770 HLLSEDALDDNF
+1770 DLLSEEALDDNF

-1827 PAEEREI
+1827 PADEREI

-1910 AEASGKLDLAKIYI
+1910 AEAAGKLDLAKIYI

-1945 DVRREAKNL
+1945 VVRREAKNL

>member
-144 LNATSRPIA
+144 LNATPRPIA
-153 PTPVTRPVKVTPVT
+153 PTPVT

-185 KVESQ
+185 RVEPQ
-190 VDTTPVKTPD
+190 VDTTPVKTPE

-358 LLFDDTMGDD
+358 LLFDDSMGED

-496 GDDDEV
+496 GDDDEA

-546 PVIDESELETPSS
+546 PVIDESELDTQSS

-637 EFDPLSEL
+637 DFDPLSEL

-702 GLDESDKAQEGD
+702 GLDESDKAQEDD

-745 EEGNTEGDLVDNT
+745 EEGNAEGDLVDNT

-773 SPKQDEPTAEVE
+773 SPKQDEPAAEVE
-785 ELVESID
+785 ELVEAID

-834 ASTAEAELDTDPQ
+834 GSAAEAELDTDPQ
-847 TLQESLE
+847 PLQESLD
-854 DSTEALLEEAAP
+854 DSSEALLEEAAP
-866 SEPVLPTEQLVDLP
+866 SEPVLPSDPLADLP
-880 VEEGETGDI
+880 LEEGESGDA

-898 NDDWLQA
+898 DDDWLQA

-910 ESPRQSIDEYEPTTQ
+910 ESPLDSVDEYQSTTQ
-925 TETSEQELLSDH
+925 TETAEQELLSDH
-937 EIATTAP
+937 EIATTTP

-965 EVESPQIDSELH
+965 EVESPHIDLEQH
-977 EVDSDERIASTSLAT
+977 EVDSDEHLASTPLAT

-999 DGHPD
+999 DEHPD
-1004 DAMLSEL
+1004 DTMLSEL
-1011 DDTQAQDDELV
+1011 DDTPAQDDELV

-1044 EDAQELEA
+1044 EDAQALEA
-1052 TATEMPL
+1052 PSAEMPL

-1076 GTPVEEDWAEAETLF
+1076 GTPIEEDWAEAETLF
-1091 DGLVTDSELPQAQQ
+1091 DGLATDSELPQTQQ
-1105 EESLAGLAEAEST
+1105 EESLAGLTEAEST

-1125 DDLELLEFDEE
+1125 DDLELLEFDED
-1136 DALEALADESAQEA
+1136 DALEALADESVQEA

-1166 NEFGEDDELAV
+1166 TEFGEDDELSV

-1224 ELSESELA
+1224 ELSESDLA

-1246 SAVTDLG
+1246 SAVTELDD
-1253 SIEFD
+1253 IAFD
-1258 ESELPEFGEEDALS
+1258 ENELPEFGEEDALS
-1272 AMADGPSLADF
+1272 AMADEPSLADF

-1296 ADEVEFDELELPE
+1296 ADEV
-1309 FGEEEALAAIA
+1309 
-1320 DEPSYDAP
+1320 
-1328 VVEEEVFAAE
+1328 
-1338 EPAVESDI
+1338 
-1346 TSEESALDDVLE
+1346 
-1358 PSEVATDNV
+1358 
-1367 ESAEEQAQAETTDD
+1367 
-1381 VFDFDELELPEFG
+1381 
-1394 EDEALAA
+1394 
-1401 MADEPSYDAPVVEE
+1401 
-1415 EVFAA
+1415 
-1420 EEPAVE
+1420 
-1426 SEVTSE
+1426 
-1432 ESALDDVLEPSEV
+1432 
-1445 ADDNVES
+1445 
-1452 AEEQAQAETTDDA
+1452 
-1465 FDFDELELPEFGE
+1465 DFDELELPEFGE

-1495 VEEDAFATE
+1495 VEEDAFAAEEPDVESEITSE
-1504 EPAVESEITSDESAL
+1504 ESALDDVFEPSEAATDNVESAEEQVQAEITDDAFDVDELELPEFGEDEALAAMADEPSYDAPVVEEEAFATGEPAVESEITSDESAL
-1519 DEVLEPSEAATDNVE
+1519 DEELEPSKAATDNVESAEEQAQAETTDDAFDVDELELPEFGEDEALAAMADEPSYDAPVVEEEAFATGEPVVESEITSDESALDDMLEPSEAATDNAESAEEQAQAETTDDAFDVDELELPEFGEDEALAAMADEPSYDAPVVEEEAFAAEEPVVESEVTSEESALDEELEPSEAATDNVE

-1544 TDDAFDFD
+1544 TDDAFDF
-1552 ELELPVFGEDEALV
+1552 
-1566 AMADEPSYDAPLVE
+1566 
-1580 EEAFAAE
+1580 
-1587 EPAVESE
+1587 
-1594 VTSEESA
+1594 
-1601 LDDVLEP
+1601 
-1608 SEAATDNVESAEEQ
+1608 
-1622 VQAEIT
+1622 
-1628 DDAFDVDELELPEFG
+1628 DELELPEFG

-1687 SVAEELEEA
+1687 SVAEELDEA

-1724 TVNKLHINPSSYEE
+1724 TVNKPHINPSSYEE

-1770 HLLSEDALDDNF
+1770 DLLSEEASDDNF

-1827 PAEEREI
+1827 PADEREI

-1910 AEASGKLDLAKIYI
+1910 AEAAGKLDLAKIYI

-1945 DVRREAKNL
+1945 VVRREAKNL

>member
-144 LNATSRPIA
+144 LNATPRPIA
-153 PTPVTRPVKVTPVT
+153 PTPVTRPVKA
-167 RPVKVTPATPAQ
+167 TPATPAQ

-185 KVESQ
+185 KVEPP
-190 VDTTPVKTPD
+190 VDTTPVKAPE

-358 LLFDDTMGDD
+358 LLFDDSMGED

-496 GDDDEV
+496 GDDDEA

-546 PVIDESELETPSS
+546 PVIDESELDTQSS

-568 SGADDTQDDL
+568 SDADDTQDDL

-678 DESLEWPEEE
+678 DESLEWPVEE

-702 GLDESDKAQEGD
+702 GLDESDKAQEDD

-745 EEGNTEGDLVDNT
+745 EEGNAEGDLVDNS

-773 SPKQDEPTAEVE
+773 SPKQDEPAAEVE
-785 ELVESID
+785 ELVEAID
-792 SPMAGDEF
+792 SSMAGDEF

-834 ASTAEAELDTDPQ
+834 GSAAESELDTDPQ
-847 TLQESLE
+847 PLQESLD
-854 DSTEALLEEAAP
+854 DSSEALLEEAAP
-866 SEPVLPTEQLVDLP
+866 SEPVLPSDPLADLP
-880 VEEGETGDI
+880 LEEGESGDA

-898 NDDWLQA
+898 DDDWLQA

-910 ESPRQSIDEYEPTTQ
+910 ESPLDSIDEHESTTQ

-937 EIATTAP
+937 EIATTTP

-965 EVESPQIDSELH
+965 EVESPHIDLEQH
-977 EVDSDERIASTSLAT
+977 EVDSDEHLASTPLAT

-999 DGHPD
+999 DEHPD

-1011 DDTQAQDDELV
+1011 DDTPAQDDELV

-1044 EDAQELEA
+1044 EDAQALEA
-1052 TATEMPL
+1052 PSAEMPL
-1059 EEPVHETPTPNA
+1059 EEPVLETPTPNA

-1076 GTPVEEDWAEAETLF
+1076 GTPIEEDWAEAETLF
-1091 DGLVTDSELPQAQQ
+1091 DGLATDSELPQTQQ
-1105 EESLAGLAEAEST
+1105 EESLAGLTEAEST

-1125 DDLELLEFDEE
+1125 DDLELLEFDED
-1136 DALEALADESAQEA
+1136 DALEALADESVQEA

-1166 NEFGEDDELAV
+1166 TEFGEDDELSV

-1224 ELSESELA
+1224 ELSESDLA

-1246 SAVTDLG
+1246 SAVTDLDD
-1253 SIEFD
+1253 IEFD
-1258 ESELPEFGEEDALS
+1258 ENELPEFGEEDALS
-1272 AMADGPSLADF
+1272 AMADEPSLADF
-1283 ELDEPVEEGEIDL
+1283 ELDEPVAEGEIDL
-1296 ADEVEFDELELPE
+1296 ADEV
-1309 FGEEEALAAIA
+1309 
-1320 DEPSYDAP
+1320 
-1328 VVEEEVFAAE
+1328 
-1338 EPAVESDI
+1338 
-1346 TSEESALDDVLE
+1346 
-1358 PSEVATDNV
+1358 
-1367 ESAEEQAQAETTDD
+1367 
-1381 VFDFDELELPEFG
+1381 DFDELELPEFG

-1415 EVFAA
+1415 DAFAA
-1420 EEPAVE
+1420 EEPVVE
-1426 SEVTSE
+1426 SEITSE
-1432 ESALDDVLEPSEV
+1432 ESALDDMLEPSE
-1445 ADDNVES
+1445 AATDNAES

-1490 YDAPV
+1490 YDAPI
-1495 VEEDAFATE
+1495 VEEDAFAAE

-1519 DEVLEPSEAATDNVE
+1519 DEELEPSKAATDNVE

-1544 TDDAFDFD
+1544 TDDAFDVD
-1552 ELELPVFGEDEALV
+1552 ELELPEFGEDEALA
-1566 AMADEPSYDAPLVE
+1566 AMADEPSYDAPVVE
-1580 EEAFAAE
+1580 EDAFAAE

-1594 VTSEESA
+1594 TTSEESTLDDVLEPSKAATDNAESAKEQAQAETTDDAFDVDELDLPEFGEDEALAAMADEPSYDAPVVEEEAFATEEPAVESETTSEESA

-1608 SEAATDNVESAEEQ
+1608 SEAATDNVENAEEQ
-1622 VQAEIT
+1622 AQVETT
-1628 DDAFDVDELELPEFG
+1628 DDAFDFDELELPEFG

-1687 SVAEELEEA
+1687 SVAEELDEA

-1724 TVNKLHINPSSYEE
+1724 TVNKPHINPSSYEE

-1770 HLLSEDALDDNF
+1770 DLLSEEALDDNF

-1813 KLPDNPSAEVTSDV
+1813 KLPDTPSAEVTSDV
-1827 PAEEREI
+1827 PADEREI

-1910 AEASGKLDLAKIYI
+1910 AEAAGKLDLAKIYI

-1945 DVRREAKNL
+1945 VVRREAKNL

>member
-153 PTPVTRPVKVTPVT
+153 PTPVT

-745 EEGNTEGDLVDNT
+745 EEVSAEVDSVDNT
-758 AIDDL
+758 AIDEL

-773 SPKQDEPTAEVE
+773 SPEQDEPTAEVE

-792 SPMAGDEF
+792 SPMADDEF

-810 VEDLANVAPTLDPLL
+810 AEDLANVAPTLDPLL

-834 ASTAEAELDTDPQ
+834 VSTAEAEQNTDPQ
-847 TLQESLE
+847 TLQESLD
-854 DSTEALLEEAAP
+854 DSTESLFEEAAP
-866 SEPVLPTEQLVDLP
+866 SESVLPTELLADLP
-880 VEEGETGDI
+880 GEEGETGDV

-925 TETSEQELLSDH
+925 TETAEQELLSDH

-977 EVDSDERIASTSLAT
+977 EVDSDEHMASTSLAT
-992 EVTEEAL
+992 EVAEEAL

-1011 DDTQAQDDELV
+1011 DDTQAQDDELE
-1022 DLVDDIAEPVSTDA
+1022 DLIDDIAEPVSTDA

-1052 TATEMPL
+1052 PATEMPL

-1076 GTPVEEDWAEAETLF
+1076 GTPIEEDWAEAETLF
-1091 DGLVTDSELPQAQQ
+1091 DGLATDSELPQAQQ

-1224 ELSESELA
+1224 ELSESDLA

-1258 ESELPEFGEEDALS
+1258 ENELPEFGEEDALS
-1272 AMADGPSLADF
+1272 AMADEPSLADF

-1296 ADEVEFDELELPE
+1296 ADEVDFDELELPE
-1309 FGEEEALAAIA
+1309 FGEDEALAAMA

-1328 VVEEEVFAAE
+1328 VMEEDAFAAE
-1338 EPAVESDI
+1338 EPVVESEI
-1346 TSEESALDDVLE
+1346 TSDDSALDEVLE

-1381 VFDFDELELPEFG
+1381 SFDFDELELPEFGEDEALAAMADEPSYDAPAVEEDAFATEEPAVESEITSDDSALDEVLEPSEVADDNVESAEEQAQAETTDDVLDFDELELPEFG

-1445 ADDNVES
+1445 A
-1452 AEEQAQAETTDDA
+1452 
-1465 FDFDELELPEFGE
+1465 
-1478 DEALAAMADEPS
+1478 
-1490 YDAPV
+1490 
-1495 VEEDAFATE
+1495 
-1504 EPAVESEITSDESAL
+1504 
-1519 DEVLEPSEAATDNVE
+1519 TDNVE

-1544 TDDAFDFD
+1544 
-1552 ELELPVFGEDEALV
+1552 
-1566 AMADEPSYDAPLVE
+1566 
-1580 EEAFAAE
+1580 
-1587 EPAVESE
+1587 
-1594 VTSEESA
+1594 
-1601 LDDVLEP
+1601 
-1608 SEAATDNVESAEEQ
+1608 
-1622 VQAEIT
+1622 T

-1672 DDIELPEFGEEDAIV
+1672 DELDLPEFGEEDAIV
-1687 SVAEELEEA
+1687 SVAEELDEA

-1724 TVNKLHINPSSYEE
+1724 TVNKPHINPSSYEE

-1813 KLPDNPSAEVTSDV
+1813 KLPDNPSAEATNDV

>member
-153 PTPVTRPVKVTPVT
+153 PTPVTRPVKVTPT
-167 RPVKVTPATPAQ
+167 TPAQ

-185 KVESQ
+185 KVEPQ

-546 PVIDESELETPSS
+546 PVIDESELETQSS

-613 IEVSPTDTELLDEL
+613 LEVSPTDTELLDEL

-702 GLDESDKAQEGD
+702 GLDESDKAQEDD
-714 AAEPFDFAAE
+714 AAESFDFAAE

-745 EEGNTEGDLVDNT
+745 EEVSAEVDSVDNT
-758 AIDDL
+758 AIDEL
-763 LDDVLPLEEA
+763 LDDVLPLEDA
-773 SPKQDEPTAEVE
+773 SPEQDEPTAEVE

-792 SPMAGDEF
+792 NPMADDEF

-866 SEPVLPTEQLVDLP
+866 SEPVLPTELLADLP
-880 VEEGETGDI
+880 VEEGESGDIEDI
-889 DDIDAQDDQ
+889 DDQD
-898 NDDWLQA
+898 DDWLQA

-910 ESPRQSIDEYEPTTQ
+910 ESPLDSIDEYESTTQ

-937 EIATTAP
+937 EIATTTP

-965 EVESPQIDSELH
+965 EVESPQSDLEQH
-977 EVDSDERIASTSLAT
+977 EVDSDEHLASTPLAT

-999 DGHPD
+999 DEHPD

-1011 DDTQAQDDELV
+1011 DATPAQDDELV
-1022 DLVDDIAEPVSTDA
+1022 ELVDDIAEPVSTDA

-1052 TATEMPL
+1052 PATEMPL

-1215 EEEPMLSEV
+1215 EEEPMLSEI
-1224 ELSESELA
+1224 ELSESELV

-1246 SAVTDLG
+1246 SAVTDLDD
-1253 SIEFD
+1253 IELD

-1309 FGEEEALAAIA
+1309 FGEDEALAAMA

-1328 VVEEEVFAAE
+1328 VMEEDAFAAE

-1415 EVFAA
+1415 DVFAA

-1432 ESALDDVLEPSEV
+1432 ESALDEVLEPSEV

-1534 SAEEQAQAET
+1534 SAEEQAQAEI
-1544 TDDAFDFD
+1544 TDDAFDF
-1552 ELELPVFGEDEALV
+1552 
-1566 AMADEPSYDAPLVE
+1566 
-1580 EEAFAAE
+1580 
-1587 EPAVESE
+1587 
-1594 VTSEESA
+1594 
-1601 LDDVLEP
+1601 
-1608 SEAATDNVESAEEQ
+1608 
-1622 VQAEIT
+1622 
-1628 DDAFDVDELELPEFG
+1628 DELELPEFG

-1672 DDIELPEFGEEDAIV
+1672 DELDLPEFGEEDAIV

-1724 TVNKLHINPSSYEE
+1724 TVNKPHINPSSYEE

-1813 KLPDNPSAEVTSDV
+1813 KLPDTPSAEVTSDV
-1827 PAEEREI
+1827 PADEREI

-1945 DVRREAKNL
+1945 VVRREAKNL

>member
-153 PTPVTRPVKVTPVT
+153 PTPVTRPVKVTP
-167 RPVKVTPATPAQ
+167 ATPAQ

-185 KVESQ
+185 KVESPI
-190 VDTTPVKTPD
+190 DTTPVKTPD

-546 PVIDESELETPSS
+546 PVIDESELETQSS

-702 GLDESDKAQEGD
+702 GLDESDQAQEDD

-745 EEGNTEGDLVDNT
+745 EEVSAEVDSVDNT
-758 AIDDL
+758 AIDEL
-763 LDDVLPLEEA
+763 LDDVLPLEDA
-773 SPKQDEPTAEVE
+773 SPEQDEPTAEVE

-792 SPMAGDEF
+792 SPMADDEF

-810 VEDLANVAPTLDPLL
+810 AEDLANVAPTLDPLL

-834 ASTAEAELDTDPQ
+834 ASTAEAELNTDPQ
-847 TLQESLE
+847 TLQESLD
-854 DSTEALLEEAAP
+854 DSTESLLEEAAP
-866 SEPVLPTEQLVDLP
+866 SESVLPTELLADLP
-880 VEEGETGDI
+880 VEEGETGDV

-905 AIDEV
+905 AIDEI

-925 TETSEQELLSDH
+925 TETAEQELLSDH

-944 ELDVEESQEPQE
+944 ELDVEESQELQE

-999 DGHPD
+999 DEHPD

-1011 DDTQAQDDELV
+1011 DATPAQDDELV

-1044 EDAQELEA
+1044 EDAQALEA
-1052 TATEMPL
+1052 PSAEMPL

-1091 DGLVTDSELPQAQQ
+1091 DGLATDSELPQAQQ

-1187 SLESE
+1187 PLESE

-1272 AMADGPSLADF
+1272 AMADEPSLADF

-1309 FGEEEALAAIA
+1309 FGEDEALAAMA

-1328 VVEEEVFAAE
+1328 VMEEDAFAAE
-1338 EPAVESDI
+1338 EPAVESEI
-1346 TSEESALDDVLE
+1346 TSDDSALDEVLE

-1495 VEEDAFATE
+1495 VEEEAFAAEEPAVESEVTSEESALDEVLEPSEVADDNVESAEEQAQAETTDDAFDFDELELPEFGEDEALAAVADEPSYDAPVVEEDAFATE

-1552 ELELPVFGEDEALV
+1552 ELD
-1566 AMADEPSYDAPLVE
+1566 
-1580 EEAFAAE
+1580 
-1587 EPAVESE
+1587 
-1594 VTSEESA
+1594 
-1601 LDDVLEP
+1601 
-1608 SEAATDNVESAEEQ
+1608 
-1622 VQAEIT
+1622 
-1628 DDAFDVDELELPEFG
+1628 LPEFG

-1672 DDIELPEFGEEDAIV
+1672 DELDLPEFGEEDAIV
-1687 SVAEELEEA
+1687 SVAEELDEA

-1724 TVNKLHINPSSYEE
+1724 TVNKPHINPSSYEE

-1813 KLPDNPSAEVTSDV
+1813 KLPDNPSAEATNDV

>member
-144 LNATSRPIA
+144 LNTTPRPIA
-153 PTPVTRPVKVTPVT
+153 PTPFT

-185 KVESQ
+185 KVEPQ
-190 VDTTPVKTPD
+190 VDTTPVKTPE

-358 LLFDDTMGDD
+358 LLFDDSMGED

-496 GDDDEV
+496 GDDDEA

-546 PVIDESELETPSS
+546 PVIDESELDTQSS

-673 SAPES
+673 SAAES
-678 DESLEWPEEE
+678 EESLEWPEEE
-688 LATAEESDLFDELI
+688 LVTAEESDLFDELI
-702 GLDESDKAQEGD
+702 GLDESDKAQEDD

-745 EEGNTEGDLVDNT
+745 EEGNAEGDLVDNT

-773 SPKQDEPTAEVE
+773 SPKQDEPSAEVE
-785 ELVESID
+785 ELVEAID
-792 SPMAGDEF
+792 SPVAGDEF

-834 ASTAEAELDTDPQ
+834 GSAAESELDTDPQ
-847 TLQESLE
+847 PLQESLD
-854 DSTEALLEEAAP
+854 DSSEALLEEAAP
-866 SEPVLPTEQLVDLP
+866 SEPVLPSDPLADLP
-880 VEEGETGDI
+880 LEEGESGDA

-898 NDDWLQA
+898 DDDWLQA

-910 ESPRQSIDEYEPTTQ
+910 ESPLDSIDEHESTTQ

-937 EIATTAP
+937 EIATTTP

-965 EVESPQIDSELH
+965 EVESPHIDLEQH
-977 EVDSDERIASTSLAT
+977 EVDSDEHLASTPLAT

-999 DGHPD
+999 DEHPD

-1011 DDTQAQDDELV
+1011 DDTPAQDDELV

-1044 EDAQELEA
+1044 EDAQALEA
-1052 TATEMPL
+1052 PSAEMPL
-1059 EEPVHETPTPNA
+1059 EEPVLETPTPNA

-1076 GTPVEEDWAEAETLF
+1076 GTPIEEDWAEAETLF
-1091 DGLVTDSELPQAQQ
+1091 DGLATDSELPQTQQ
-1105 EESLAGLAEAEST
+1105 EESLAGLTEAEST

-1125 DDLELLEFDEE
+1125 DDLELLEFDED
-1136 DALEALADESAQEA
+1136 DALEALADESVQEA

-1166 NEFGEDDELAV
+1166 TEFGEDDELSV

-1224 ELSESELA
+1224 ELSESDLA

-1246 SAVTDLG
+1246 SAVTDLDD
-1253 SIEFD
+1253 IEFD
-1258 ESELPEFGEEDALS
+1258 ENELPEFGEEDALS
-1272 AMADGPSLADF
+1272 AMADEPSLADF

-1296 ADEVEFDELELPE
+1296 ADEV
-1309 FGEEEALAAIA
+1309 
-1320 DEPSYDAP
+1320 
-1328 VVEEEVFAAE
+1328 
-1338 EPAVESDI
+1338 
-1346 TSEESALDDVLE
+1346 
-1358 PSEVATDNV
+1358 
-1367 ESAEEQAQAETTDD
+1367 
-1381 VFDFDELELPEFG
+1381 DFDELELPEFG

-1415 EVFAA
+1415 DAFAA

-1426 SEVTSE
+1426 SEITSDE
-1432 ESALDDVLEPSEV
+1432 PALDDVLEPSEAATDNAKSAEEQAQAETTDDAFDV
-1445 ADDNVES
+1445 DELELPEFGEDEALAAMADEPSYDAPVVEEEAFATGEPAVESEITSDESALDEELEPSKAATDNVESAEEQAQAETTDDAFDVDELELPEFGEDEALAAMADEPSYDAPVVEEEAFATGEPVVESEITSEESALDDMLEPSEAATDNAES

-1495 VEEDAFATE
+1495 VEEEAFAAE
-1504 EPAVESEITSDESAL
+1504 EPVVESEVTSEESAL
-1519 DEVLEPSEAATDNVE
+1519 DEELEPSEAATDNVE

-1552 ELELPVFGEDEALV
+1552 ELELP
-1566 AMADEPSYDAPLVE
+1566 
-1580 EEAFAAE
+1580 
-1587 EPAVESE
+1587 
-1594 VTSEESA
+1594 
-1601 LDDVLEP
+1601 
-1608 SEAATDNVESAEEQ
+1608 
-1622 VQAEIT
+1622 
-1628 DDAFDVDELELPEFG
+1628 EFG

-1654 PNIEP
+1654 SNIEP

-1687 SVAEELEEA
+1687 SVAEELDEA

-1724 TVNKLHINPSSYEE
+1724 TVNKPHINPSSYEE

-1770 HLLSEDALDDNF
+1770 DLLSEEALDDNF

-1827 PAEEREI
+1827 PADEREI

-1910 AEASGKLDLAKIYI
+1910 AEAAGKLDLAKIYI

-1945 DVRREAKNL
+1945 VVRREAKNL

>member
-112 VPGSTLRVPSL
+112 VSGSTLRVPSL

-144 LNATSRPIA
+144 LNTTPRPIA
-153 PTPVTRPVKVTPVT
+153 PTPVT

-185 KVESQ
+185 KVEPQ
-190 VDTTPVKTPD
+190 IDTTSVKAPE

-358 LLFDDTMGDD
+358 LLFDDSMGED

-496 GDDDEV
+496 GDDDEA

-546 PVIDESELETPSS
+546 PVIDESELDTQSS

-637 EFDPLSEL
+637 DFDPLSEL

-678 DESLEWPEEE
+678 DESLEWPDEE
-688 LATAEESDLFDELI
+688 LVTAEESDLFDELI
-702 GLDESDKAQEGD
+702 GLDESDKAQEDD

-745 EEGNTEGDLVDNT
+745 EEGNAEGDLVGNS

-773 SPKQDEPTAEVE
+773 SPKQDEPAAEVE
-785 ELVESID
+785 ELVEAID

-834 ASTAEAELDTDPQ
+834 GSTAEAELDTDPQ
-847 TLQESLE
+847 PLQESLD
-854 DSTEALLEEAAP
+854 DSSEALLEEAAP
-866 SEPVLPTEQLVDLP
+866 SEPVLPSDPLADLP
-880 VEEGETGDI
+880 LEEGESGDADDI
-889 DDIDAQDDQ
+889 DDQDDQ
-898 NDDWLQA
+898 DDDWLQA

-910 ESPRQSIDEYEPTTQ
+910 ESPLDSIDEYQSTTQ
-925 TETSEQELLSDH
+925 TETAEQELLSDH
-937 EIATTAP
+937 EIATTTP
-944 ELDVEESQEPQE
+944 ELDVEESLEPQE

-965 EVESPQIDSELH
+965 EVESPHIDLEQH
-977 EVDSDERIASTSLAT
+977 EVDSDEHLASTPLAT

-999 DGHPD
+999 DEHPD
-1004 DAMLSEL
+1004 DSMLSEI
-1011 DDTQAQDDELV
+1011 DDTPAQDDELV

-1044 EDAQELEA
+1044 EDAQALEA
-1052 TATEMPL
+1052 PSAEMPL
-1059 EEPVHETPTPNA
+1059 EEPVLETPTPNA

-1076 GTPVEEDWAEAETLF
+1076 GTPIEEDWAEAETLF
-1091 DGLVTDSELPQAQQ
+1091 DGLATDSELPQTQQ

-1125 DDLELLEFDEE
+1125 DDLELLEFDED
-1136 DALEALADESAQEA
+1136 DALEALADESVQEA

-1166 NEFGEDDELAV
+1166 TEFGEDDELSV

-1224 ELSESELA
+1224 ELSESDLA

-1246 SAVTDLG
+1246 SAVTDLDD
-1253 SIEFD
+1253 IEFD
-1258 ESELPEFGEEDALS
+1258 ENELPEFGEEDALS
-1272 AMADGPSLADF
+1272 AMADEPSLADF

-1296 ADEVEFDELELPE
+1296 ADEV
-1309 FGEEEALAAIA
+1309 
-1320 DEPSYDAP
+1320 
-1328 VVEEEVFAAE
+1328 
-1338 EPAVESDI
+1338 
-1346 TSEESALDDVLE
+1346 
-1358 PSEVATDNV
+1358 
-1367 ESAEEQAQAETTDD
+1367 
-1381 VFDFDELELPEFG
+1381 DFDELELPEFG

-1415 EVFAA
+1415 EAFAA
-1420 EEPAVE
+1420 EKPTVE
-1426 SEVTSE
+1426 SEITSD
-1432 ESALDDVLEPSEV
+1432 ESALDDVLEPTE
-1445 ADDNVES
+1445 AATDNVES
-1452 AEEQAQAETTDDA
+1452 AEDQAQAETTDDA
-1465 FDFDELELPEFGE
+1465 FDVDELELPEFGE

-1495 VEEDAFATE
+1495 VEEEAFAAE
-1504 EPAVESEITSDESAL
+1504 ESAVESEVTSEESAL
-1519 DEVLEPSEAATDNVE
+1519 DEELEPSEAATDNVE
-1534 SAEEQAQAET
+1534 SAEDQAQAET
-1544 TDDAFDFD
+1544 TDDAFDVD
-1552 ELELPVFGEDEALV
+1552 ELELPEFGEDEALA
-1566 AMADEPSYDAPLVE
+1566 AMADEPSYDAPVVE

-1594 VTSEESA
+1594 ITSEESA

-1622 VQAEIT
+1622 VQAETT
-1628 DDAFDVDELELPEFG
+1628 DDAFDVDELELPEFGEDEALAAMADEPSYDAPVVEEEAFAAEKPTVESEITSDESALDEELEPSEAATDNVESAEEQAQVETTDDAFDFDELELPEFG

-1687 SVAEELEEA
+1687 SVAEELDEA

-1724 TVNKLHINPSSYEE
+1724 TVNKPHINPSSYEE

-1770 HLLSEDALDDNF
+1770 DLLSEEALDDNF

-1827 PAEEREI
+1827 PADEREI

-1910 AEASGKLDLAKIYI
+1910 AEAAGKLDLAKIYI

-1945 DVRREAKNL
+1945 VVRREAKNL

>member
-153 PTPVTRPVKVTPVT
+153 PTPVTRPVKVTP
-167 RPVKVTPATPAQ
+167 ATPAQ

-185 KVESQ
+185 KVEPQ
-190 VDTTPVKTPD
+190 IDTTPVKTPD

-546 PVIDESELETPSS
+546 PVIDESELETQSS

-601 ELEALAGLSDDE
+601 ELEALAGLTDDE

-702 GLDESDKAQEGD
+702 GLDESDKAQEDD
-714 AAEPFDFAAE
+714 AAESFDFAAE

-745 EEGNTEGDLVDNT
+745 EEVSAEVDSVDNT
-758 AIDDL
+758 AIDEL

-773 SPKQDEPTAEVE
+773 SPEQDELTAEVE

-792 SPMAGDEF
+792 SPMADDEF

-810 VEDLANVAPTLDPLL
+810 AEDLANVAPTLDPLL

-834 ASTAEAELDTDPQ
+834 VSTAEAELNTDPQ
-847 TLQESLE
+847 NLQESLD
-854 DSTEALLEEAAP
+854 DSTESLLEEAAP
-866 SEPVLPTEQLVDLP
+866 SESVLPTELLADLP
-880 VEEGETGDI
+880 LEEGESGDA

-898 NDDWLQA
+898 DDDWLQA

-925 TETSEQELLSDH
+925 TETAEQELLSDH

-1022 DLVDDIAEPVSTDA
+1022 DLIDDIAEPVSTDA

-1224 ELSESELA
+1224 ELSESDLA

-1309 FGEEEALAAIA
+1309 FGEDEALAAMA

-1328 VVEEEVFAAE
+1328 VMEEDAFAAE

-1346 TSEESALDDVLE
+1346 TSDDSALDEVLE

-1724 TVNKLHINPSSYEE
+1724 TVNKPHINPSSYEE

>member
-144 LNATSRPIA
+144 LNATPRPIA
-153 PTPVTRPVKVTPVT
+153 PTPVTRPVKVTP
-167 RPVKVTPATPAQ
+167 ATPVQ

-185 KVESQ
+185 KVEPP
-190 VDTTPVKTPD
+190 VDTAPVKVPE

-358 LLFDDTMGDD
+358 LLFDDSMGED

-496 GDDDEV
+496 GDDDEA

-546 PVIDESELETPSS
+546 PVIDESELDTQSS

-637 EFDPLSEL
+637 DFDPLSEL

-702 GLDESDKAQEGD
+702 GLDENDKAQEDD

-745 EEGNTEGDLVDNT
+745 EEGNAEGDLVDNT

-773 SPKQDEPTAEVE
+773 SPKQDEPAAEVE
-785 ELVESID
+785 ELVEAID

-800 EPTEFNSSHF
+800 EPREFNSSHF

-834 ASTAEAELDTDPQ
+834 GSAAEAELDTDPQ
-847 TLQESLE
+847 PLQESLD
-854 DSTEALLEEAAP
+854 DSSEALLEEAAP
-866 SEPVLPTEQLVDLP
+866 SEPVLPSDPLADLP
-880 VEEGETGDI
+880 LEEGESGDADDI
-889 DDIDAQDDQ
+889 DDQDDQ
-898 NDDWLQA
+898 DDDWLQA

-910 ESPRQSIDEYEPTTQ
+910 ESPLDSIDEYQSTTQ
-925 TETSEQELLSDH
+925 TETAEQELLSDH
-937 EIATTAP
+937 EIATTTP
-944 ELDVEESQEPQE
+944 ELDVEESLEPQE

-965 EVESPQIDSELH
+965 EVESPHIDLEQH
-977 EVDSDERIASTSLAT
+977 EVDSDEHLASTPLAT

-999 DGHPD
+999 DEHPD
-1004 DAMLSEL
+1004 DTMLSEI
-1011 DDTQAQDDELV
+1011 DDTPAQDDELV

-1044 EDAQELEA
+1044 EDAQALEA
-1052 TATEMPL
+1052 PSAEMPL
-1059 EEPVHETPTPNA
+1059 EEPVLETPTPNA

-1076 GTPVEEDWAEAETLF
+1076 GTPIEEDWAEAETLF
-1091 DGLVTDSELPQAQQ
+1091 DGLATDSELPQTQQ

-1125 DDLELLEFDEE
+1125 DDLELLEFDED
-1136 DALEALADESAQEA
+1136 DALEALADESVQEA

-1166 NEFGEDDELAV
+1166 TEFGEDDELSV
-1177 LADEPGFAEP
+1177 LADVPGFAEP

-1224 ELSESELA
+1224 ELSESDLA

-1246 SAVTDLG
+1246 SAVTDLDD
-1253 SIEFD
+1253 IEFD
-1258 ESELPEFGEEDALS
+1258 ENELPEFGEEDALS
-1272 AMADGPSLADF
+1272 AMADEPSLADF

-1296 ADEVEFDELELPE
+1296 ADEV
-1309 FGEEEALAAIA
+1309 
-1320 DEPSYDAP
+1320 
-1328 VVEEEVFAAE
+1328 
-1338 EPAVESDI
+1338 
-1346 TSEESALDDVLE
+1346 
-1358 PSEVATDNV
+1358 
-1367 ESAEEQAQAETTDD
+1367 
-1381 VFDFDELELPEFG
+1381 DFDELELPEFG

-1401 MADEPSYDAPVVEE
+1401 MADEPSYDAPIVEE
-1415 EVFAA
+1415 DAFAT
-1420 EEPAVE
+1420 EEPVVE
-1426 SEVTSE
+1426 SEITSE
-1432 ESALDDVLEPSEV
+1432 ESALDDVLEPSE
-1445 ADDNVES
+1445 AATDNVES
-1452 AEEQAQAETTDDA
+1452 AEEQVQAETTDDA
-1465 FDFDELELPEFGE
+1465 FDVDELELPEFGEDEALAAMADEPSYDAPIVEEDAFAAEDPVVESEITSEESALDDVLEPSEAETDNVESEEEQAQTETTDDAFDVDELELPEFGE

-1495 VEEDAFATE
+1495 VEEDAFAAE
-1504 EPAVESEITSDESAL
+1504 EPVVESDITSEESAL

-1544 TDDAFDFD
+1544 TDDAFDVD
-1552 ELELPVFGEDEALV
+1552 ELELPEFGEDEALA
-1566 AMADEPSYDAPLVE
+1566 AMADEPSYDAPVVE

-1587 EPAVESE
+1587 EPTVESE
-1594 VTSEESA
+1594 ITSDESA
-1601 LDDVLEP
+1601 LDEELEP
-1608 SEAATDNVESAEEQ
+1608 SKAATDNVESAEEQ
-1622 VQAEIT
+1622 AQAETT
-1628 DDAFDVDELELPEFG
+1628 DDAFDLDELELPEFG

-1687 SVAEELEEA
+1687 SVAEELDEA

-1724 TVNKLHINPSSYEE
+1724 TVNKPHINPSSYEE

-1770 HLLSEDALDDNF
+1770 DLLSEEALDDNF

-1827 PAEEREI
+1827 PADEREI

-1910 AEASGKLDLAKIYI
+1910 AEAAGKLDLAKIYI

-1945 DVRREAKNL
+1945 VVRREAKNL

>member
-144 LNATSRPIA
+144 LNATPRPIA
-153 PTPVTRPVKVTPVT
+153 PTPVT

-185 KVESQ
+185 KVEPQ
-190 VDTTPVKTPD
+190 IDTTPVKTPE

-358 LLFDDTMGDD
+358 LLFDDSMGED

-496 GDDDEV
+496 GDDDEA

-546 PVIDESELETPSS
+546 PVIDESELDTQSS

-613 IEVSPTDTELLDEL
+613 IEVSLTDTELLDEL

-688 LATAEESDLFDELI
+688 LVTAEESDLFDELI
-702 GLDESDKAQEGD
+702 GLDESDKAQKDD

-745 EEGNTEGDLVDNT
+745 EEGNAEGDLVDNS

-773 SPKQDEPTAEVE
+773 SPKQDEQAAEVE
-785 ELVESID
+785 ELVEAID
-792 SPMAGDEF
+792 SSMAGDEF

-834 ASTAEAELDTDPQ
+834 GSNAEAELDTDPQ
-847 TLQESLE
+847 PLQESLD
-854 DSTEALLEEAAP
+854 DSSEALLEEAAP
-866 SEPVLPTEQLVDLP
+866 SEPVLPSSDPLADLP
-880 VEEGETGDI
+880 LEEGESGDADDI
-889 DDIDAQDDQ
+889 DDQDDQ
-898 NDDWLQA
+898 DDDWLQA

-910 ESPRQSIDEYEPTTQ
+910 ESPLDSIDEYQSTTQ

-937 EIATTAP
+937 EIATTTP

-965 EVESPQIDSELH
+965 EVESPHIDLEQH
-977 EVDSDERIASTSLAT
+977 EVDSDEHLASTPLAT

-999 DGHPD
+999 DEHPD

-1011 DDTQAQDDELV
+1011 DDTPAQDDELV

-1044 EDAQELEA
+1044 EDAQALEA
-1052 TATEMPL
+1052 PSAEMPL
-1059 EEPVHETPTPNA
+1059 EEPVLETPTPNA

-1076 GTPVEEDWAEAETLF
+1076 GTPIEEDWAEAETLF
-1091 DGLVTDSELPQAQQ
+1091 DGLATDSELPQTQQ

-1118 AEQDDSL
+1118 VEQDDSL
-1125 DDLELLEFDEE
+1125 DDLELLEFDED
-1136 DALEALADESAQEA
+1136 DALEALADESVQEA

-1166 NEFGEDDELAV
+1166 TEFGEDDELSV

-1224 ELSESELA
+1224 ELSESDLA

-1246 SAVTDLG
+1246 SAVTDLDD
-1253 SIEFD
+1253 IEFD
-1258 ESELPEFGEEDALS
+1258 ENELPEFGEEDALS
-1272 AMADGPSLADF
+1272 AMADEPSLADF

-1296 ADEVEFDELELPE
+1296 ADEV
-1309 FGEEEALAAIA
+1309 
-1320 DEPSYDAP
+1320 
-1328 VVEEEVFAAE
+1328 
-1338 EPAVESDI
+1338 
-1346 TSEESALDDVLE
+1346 
-1358 PSEVATDNV
+1358 
-1367 ESAEEQAQAETTDD
+1367 
-1381 VFDFDELELPEFG
+1381 DFDELELPEFG

-1401 MADEPSYDAPVVEE
+1401 MADEPSYEAPVVEE
-1415 EVFAA
+1415 DAFAT

-1426 SEVTSE
+1426 SEITSE
-1432 ESALDDVLEPSEV
+1432 ESALDDVLEPSE
-1445 ADDNVES
+1445 AATDNVES
-1452 AEEQAQAETTDDA
+1452 AEEQVQAEITDDA
-1465 FDFDELELPEFGE
+1465 FDVDELELPEFGE

-1504 EPAVESEITSDESAL
+1504 EPAVESEITSEESAL
-1519 DEVLEPSEAATDNVE
+1519 DKVLEPSEAATDNVE
-1534 SAEEQAQAET
+1534 SAEEQAQVET
-1544 TDDAFDFD
+1544 TDDAFDVD
-1552 ELELPVFGEDEALV
+1552 ELELPEFGEDEALA
-1566 AMADEPSYDAPLVE
+1566 AMADEPSYDAPVVE
-1580 EEAFAAE
+1580 EDAFAAE
-1587 EPAVESE
+1587 EPDVESE
-1594 VTSEESA
+1594 ITSEESA
-1601 LDDVLEP
+1601 LDDVFEP

-1628 DDAFDVDELELPEFG
+1628 DDAFDFDELELPEFGEDEALAAMADEPSYDAPVVEEDAFAAEEPTVESEITSDESALDEELEPSEAATDNVESAEEQAQVETTDDAFDFDELELPEFG

-1687 SVAEELEEA
+1687 SVAEELDEA

-1724 TVNKLHINPSSYEE
+1724 TVNKPHINPSSYEE

-1770 HLLSEDALDDNF
+1770 DLLSEEALDDNF

-1813 KLPDNPSAEVTSDV
+1813 KLPDTPSAEVTSDV
-1827 PAEEREI
+1827 PADEREI

-1910 AEASGKLDLAKIYI
+1910 AEAAGKLDLAKIYI

-1945 DVRREAKNL
+1945 VVRREAKNL

>member
-123 AQVRSA
+123 TQVRSA

-153 PTPVTRPVKVTPVT
+153 PTPVTRPVKVTP
-167 RPVKVTPATPAQ
+167 ATPAQ

-185 KVESQ
+185 KVESPI
-190 VDTTPVKTPD
+190 DTTPVKTPD

-702 GLDESDKAQEGD
+702 GLDESDKAQEDD

-745 EEGNTEGDLVDNT
+745 EEMSAEVDSVDNT
-758 AIDDL
+758 AIDEL
-763 LDDVLPLEEA
+763 LDDVLHLEDA
-773 SPKQDEPTAEVE
+773 SPEQDEPTAEVE

-792 SPMAGDEF
+792 SPMVDDEF

-810 VEDLANVAPTLDPLL
+810 AEDLANVAPTLDPLL

-834 ASTAEAELDTDPQ
+834 ASTAEAELNTDPQ
-847 TLQESLE
+847 TLQESLD
-854 DSTEALLEEAAP
+854 DSTESQLEEAAP
-866 SEPVLPTEQLVDLP
+866 SESVLSTEQLADLP
-880 VEEGETGDI
+880 LEEGESGDA

-925 TETSEQELLSDH
+925 TETAEQELLSDH

-965 EVESPQIDSELH
+965 EVESPQIDLEQH

-1022 DLVDDIAEPVSTDA
+1022 DLIDDIAEPVSTDA

-1052 TATEMPL
+1052 PSAEMPV

-1076 GTPVEEDWAEAETLF
+1076 GTPIEEDWAEAETLF
-1091 DGLVTDSELPQAQQ
+1091 DGLATDSELPQAQQ

-1224 ELSESELA
+1224 ELSESDLA

-1309 FGEEEALAAIA
+1309 FGEDEALAAMA

-1328 VVEEEVFAAE
+1328 VMEEDAFAAE
-1338 EPAVESDI
+1338 EPAVESEI
-1346 TSEESALDDVLE
+1346 TSDDSALDEVLE

-1394 EDEALAA
+1394 EEEALAA
-1401 MADEPSYDAPVVEE
+1401 IADEPSYDAPVVEE

-1432 ESALDDVLEPSEV
+1432 ESALDEVLEPSEV

-1452 AEEQAQAETTDDA
+1452 AEEQAQAETKDDA

-1490 YDAPV
+1490 YDALV

-1534 SAEEQAQAET
+1534 SAEEQARAET

-1552 ELELPVFGEDEALV
+1552 ELELPEFGEDEALV

-1587 EPAVESE
+1587 EPAVDSE
-1594 VTSEESA
+1594 IT
-1601 LDDVLEP
+1601 

-1622 VQAEIT
+1622 AQAETT
-1628 DDAFDVDELELPEFG
+1628 DDAFDFDELDLPEFG

-1672 DDIELPEFGEEDAIV
+1672 DELDLPEFGEEDAIV
-1687 SVAEELEEA
+1687 SVAEELDEA

-1724 TVNKLHINPSSYEE
+1724 TVNKPHINPSSYEE

-1813 KLPDNPSAEVTSDV
+1813 KLPDNPSAEATNDV

>member
-144 LNATSRPIA
+144 LNATPRPIA
-153 PTPVTRPVKVTPVT
+153 STTVT

-185 KVESQ
+185 KVEPP
-190 VDTTPVKTPD
+190 VDTTPVKAPEA
-200 VPQVKTLEKQLEM
+200 PQVKTLEKQLEM

-358 LLFDDTMGDD
+358 LLFDDTMGED

-496 GDDDEV
+496 GDDDEA

-546 PVIDESELETPSS
+546 PVIDESELDTQSS

-568 SGADDTQDDL
+568 SGADDKQDDL

-601 ELEALAGLSDDE
+601 ELEALAGLNDDE

-688 LATAEESDLFDELI
+688 LVTAEESDLFDELI
-702 GLDESDKAQEGD
+702 GLDESDKAQEDD

-745 EEGNTEGDLVDNT
+745 EEGSPEGDLVDNS

-773 SPKQDEPTAEVE
+773 SPKQDEQAAEVE
-785 ELVESID
+785 ELVEAID
-792 SPMAGDEF
+792 SSMAGDEF

-834 ASTAEAELDTDPQ
+834 GSNAEAELDTDPQ
-847 TLQESLE
+847 PLQESLD
-854 DSTEALLEEAAP
+854 DSSEALLEEAAP
-866 SEPVLPTEQLVDLP
+866 SEPVLPSDPLADLP
-880 VEEGETGDI
+880 LEEGETSDV

-898 NDDWLQA
+898 DDDWLQA

-910 ESPRQSIDEYEPTTQ
+910 ESPLDSLDEHESTTQ

-937 EIATTAP
+937 EIATTTP

-965 EVESPQIDSELH
+965 EVESPHIDLEQH
-977 EVDSDERIASTSLAT
+977 EVDSDEHLASTPLAT

-999 DGHPD
+999 DEHPD
-1004 DAMLSEL
+1004 DTMLSEL
-1011 DDTQAQDDELV
+1011 DDTPAQDDALV

-1044 EDAQELEA
+1044 EDAQALEA
-1052 TATEMPL
+1052 PSAEMPL

-1076 GTPVEEDWAEAETLF
+1076 GTPIEEDWAEAETLF
-1091 DGLVTDSELPQAQQ
+1091 DGLATDSELPQTPQ

-1125 DDLELLEFDEE
+1125 DDLELLEFDED
-1136 DALEALADESAQEA
+1136 DALDALADESVQEA

-1166 NEFGEDDELAV
+1166 TEFGEDDELAV

-1215 EEEPMLSEV
+1215 EEEPMISEV
-1224 ELSESELA
+1224 ELSESDLA

-1246 SAVTDLG
+1246 SAVTDLDD
-1253 SIEFD
+1253 IEFD
-1258 ESELPEFGEEDALS
+1258 ENELPEFGEEDALS
-1272 AMADGPSLADF
+1272 AMADEPSLADF

-1296 ADEVEFDELELPE
+1296 ADEV
-1309 FGEEEALAAIA
+1309 
-1320 DEPSYDAP
+1320 
-1328 VVEEEVFAAE
+1328 
-1338 EPAVESDI
+1338 
-1346 TSEESALDDVLE
+1346 
-1358 PSEVATDNV
+1358 
-1367 ESAEEQAQAETTDD
+1367 
-1381 VFDFDELELPEFG
+1381 DFDEL
-1394 EDEALAA
+1394 D
-1401 MADEPSYDAPVVEE
+1401 
-1415 EVFAA
+1415 
-1420 EEPAVE
+1420 
-1426 SEVTSE
+1426 
-1432 ESALDDVLEPSEV
+1432 
-1445 ADDNVES
+1445 
-1452 AEEQAQAETTDDA
+1452 
-1465 FDFDELELPEFGE
+1465 LPEFGE

-1504 EPAVESEITSDESAL
+1504 EPAVESETTSDESTLDDVLEPSEAATDNAKSAEEQVQVETADDAFDVDELELPEFGEDEALAAMADEPSYDAPVVEEEAFATEEPVVESEITSDESAL
-1519 DEVLEPSEAATDNVE
+1519 DDVLEPSKAVTDNVE
-1534 SAEEQAQAET
+1534 SAEEQAQVET
-1544 TDDAFDFD
+1544 TDDAFDVD
-1552 ELELPVFGEDEALV
+1552 ELELPEFGEDEALA
-1566 AMADEPSYDAPLVE
+1566 AMADEPSYDAPVVE

-1594 VTSEESA
+1594 ITSDESA

-1608 SEAATDNVESAEEQ
+1608 SKAATDNVESAEEQ
-1622 VQAEIT
+1622 AQVETT
-1628 DDAFDVDELELPEFG
+1628 DDAFDFDELELPEFGEDEALAAMVDEPSYDAPVVEEEAFAAEEPAVEFEITSDESALDEVLEPSKAATDNVESAEEQAQVETTDDAFDFDELELPEFG

-1687 SVAEELEEA
+1687 SVAEELDEA

-1724 TVNKLHINPSSYEE
+1724 TVNKPHINPSSYEE

-1770 HLLSEDALDDNF
+1770 DLLSEEALDDNF

-1827 PAEEREI
+1827 PADEREI

-1910 AEASGKLDLAKIYI
+1910 AEAAGKLDLAKIYI

-1945 DVRREAKNL
+1945 VVRREAKNL

>member
-153 PTPVTRPVKVTPVT
+153 PTPVTRPVKVTP
-167 RPVKVTPATPAQ
+167 ATPAQ

-185 KVESQ
+185 KVESP
-190 VDTTPVKTPD
+190 VDTTPVKAPD

-508 LDEDSAAAPTEN
+508 LDEDSEAAPTEN

-546 PVIDESELETPSS
+546 PVIDESELETQSS

-601 ELEALAGLSDDE
+601 ELEALAGLTDDE

-702 GLDESDKAQEGD
+702 GLDESDKAQEDD
-714 AAEPFDFAAE
+714 AAESFDFAAE

-745 EEGNTEGDLVDNT
+745 EEVSAEVDSVDNT
-758 AIDDL
+758 AIDEL
-763 LDDVLPLEEA
+763 LDDVLPLEDA
-773 SPKQDEPTAEVE
+773 SPEQDEPTAEVE

-792 SPMAGDEF
+792 SPMADDEF

-810 VEDLANVAPTLDPLL
+810 AEDLANVAPTLDPLL

-834 ASTAEAELDTDPQ
+834 ASTAEAEVDTDPQ
-847 TLQESLE
+847 SLQESLD
-854 DSTEALLEEAAP
+854 DSSEALLEEAAP
-866 SEPVLPTEQLVDLP
+866 SESVLPTELLADLP
-880 VEEGETGDI
+880 LEEGESGDA

-898 NDDWLQA
+898 DDDWLQA

-925 TETSEQELLSDH
+925 TETAEQELLSDH

-977 EVDSDERIASTSLAT
+977 EVDSDEHLASTPLAT

-999 DGHPD
+999 DEHPD

-1011 DDTQAQDDELV
+1011 DATPAQDDELV

-1044 EDAQELEA
+1044 EDAQALEA
-1052 TATEMPL
+1052 PSAEMPL
-1059 EEPVHETPTPNA
+1059 EEPVHETPTPNV

-1076 GTPVEEDWAEAETLF
+1076 GTPIEEDWAEAETLF
-1091 DGLVTDSELPQAQQ
+1091 NGLATDSELPQTQQ
-1105 EESLAGLAEAEST
+1105 EESLAGLVEAEST

-1224 ELSESELA
+1224 ELSEPDLV
-1232 TPPIDETELLEQAE
+1232 TPPIDEAELLEQAE
-1246 SAVTDLG
+1246 SSVADLG

-1272 AMADGPSLADF
+1272 AMADEPSLADF

-1296 ADEVEFDELELPE
+1296 ADEVDFDELELPE
-1309 FGEEEALAAIA
+1309 FGEEEALAAMA

-1328 VVEEEVFAAE
+1328 VMEEDAFAAE
-1338 EPAVESDI
+1338 EPAVESEI
-1346 TSEESALDDVLE
+1346 TSDDSALDEVLE

-1519 DEVLEPSEAATDNVE
+1519 DEVLEPSEAVTDNVE

-1552 ELELPVFGEDEALV
+1552 ELELPEFGEDEALV

-1608 SEAATDNVESAEEQ
+1608 SEVATDNVESAEEQ
-1622 VQAEIT
+1622 AQAETT
-1628 DDAFDVDELELPEFG
+1628 DDAFDFDELDLPEFG

-1672 DDIELPEFGEEDAIV
+1672 DELDLPEFGEEDAIV
-1687 SVAEELEEA
+1687 SVAEELDEA

-1724 TVNKLHINPSSYEE
+1724 TVNKPHINPSSYEE

-1770 HLLSEDALDDNF
+1770 DLLSEEALDDNF

-1827 PAEEREI
+1827 PADEREI

>member
-153 PTPVTRPVKVTPVT
+153 PTPVTRPVKVTP
-167 RPVKVTPATPAQ
+167 ATPAQ

-185 KVESQ
+185 KVEPQ
-190 VDTTPVKTPD
+190 IDTTPVKTPD

-546 PVIDESELETPSS
+546 PVIDESELETQSS

-601 ELEALAGLSDDE
+601 ELEALAGLTDDE

-702 GLDESDKAQEGD
+702 GLDESDKAQEDD
-714 AAEPFDFAAE
+714 AAESFDFAAE

-745 EEGNTEGDLVDNT
+745 EEVSAEVDSVDNT
-758 AIDDL
+758 AIDEL

-773 SPKQDEPTAEVE
+773 SPEQDELTAEVE

-792 SPMAGDEF
+792 SPMADDEF

-810 VEDLANVAPTLDPLL
+810 AEDLANVAPTLDPLL

-834 ASTAEAELDTDPQ
+834 VSTAEAELNTDPQ
-847 TLQESLE
+847 NLQESLD
-854 DSTEALLEEAAP
+854 DSTESLLEEAAP
-866 SEPVLPTEQLVDLP
+866 SESVLPTELLADLP
-880 VEEGETGDI
+880 LEEGESGDA

-898 NDDWLQA
+898 DDDWLQA

-925 TETSEQELLSDH
+925 TETAEQELLSDH

-1346 TSEESALDDVLE
+1346 TSDDSALDEVLE

-1608 SEAATDNVESAEEQ
+1608 SEAATDNVENAEEQ
-1622 VQAEIT
+1622 AQAETT
-1628 DDAFDVDELELPEFG
+1628 DDEFDVDELELPEFG

-1659 DAEPEAESDDFEI
+1659 DAEPEAELDDFEI

-1687 SVAEELEEA
+1687 SVAEELDEA

-1724 TVNKLHINPSSYEE
+1724 TVNKPHINPSSYEE

-1770 HLLSEDALDDNF
+1770 DLLSEEALDDNF

-1813 KLPDNPSAEVTSDV
+1813 KLPDTPSAEVTSDV
-1827 PAEEREI
+1827 PADEREI

-1910 AEASGKLDLAKIYI
+1910 AEAAGKLDLAKIYI

-1945 DVRREAKNL
+1945 VVRREAKNL

>member
-144 LNATSRPIA
+144 LNATSRPVA
-153 PTPVTRPVKVTPVT
+153 PTPVT

-185 KVESQ
+185 KVESP

-546 PVIDESELETPSS
+546 PVIDESELETQSS

-702 GLDESDKAQEGD
+702 GLDESDKAQEDD

-745 EEGNTEGDLVDNT
+745 EEVSAEVDSVDNT
-758 AIDDL
+758 AIDEL
-763 LDDVLPLEEA
+763 LDDVLPLEDV
-773 SPKQDEPTAEVE
+773 SPEQDEPTAEVE

-792 SPMAGDEF
+792 SPMADDEF

-810 VEDLANVAPTLDPLL
+810 AEDLANVAPTLDPLL

-834 ASTAEAELDTDPQ
+834 ASTAEAELNTDPQ
-847 TLQESLE
+847 TLQESLD
-854 DSTEALLEEAAP
+854 DSTESQLEEAAP
-866 SEPVLPTEQLVDLP
+866 SESVLPTELLADLP
-880 VEEGETGDI
+880 VEEGETGDV

-925 TETSEQELLSDH
+925 TETAEQELLSDH

-944 ELDVEESQEPQE
+944 ELDVEESQELQE

-999 DGHPD
+999 DEHPD
-1004 DAMLSEL
+1004 DTMLSEL

-1044 EDAQELEA
+1044 EDAQALEA
-1052 TATEMPL
+1052 PSAEMPL

-1091 DGLVTDSELPQAQQ
+1091 DGLATDNELPQAQQ

-1224 ELSESELA
+1224 ELSESDLA

-1309 FGEEEALAAIA
+1309 FGEDEALAAMA

-1328 VVEEEVFAAE
+1328 VMEEDAFAAE

-1432 ESALDDVLEPSEV
+1432 ESALDEVLEPSEVAADNVESAEEQAQAETTDDVFDFDELELPEFGEDEALAAMADEPSYDAPVAEEDVFAAEEPAVESEVTSEESALDEVLEPSEV

-1544 TDDAFDFD
+1544 TDDAFD
-1552 ELELPVFGEDEALV
+1552 
-1566 AMADEPSYDAPLVE
+1566 
-1580 EEAFAAE
+1580 
-1587 EPAVESE
+1587 
-1594 VTSEESA
+1594 
-1601 LDDVLEP
+1601 
-1608 SEAATDNVESAEEQ
+1608 
-1622 VQAEIT
+1622 
-1628 DDAFDVDELELPEFG
+1628 VDELELPEFG

-1672 DDIELPEFGEEDAIV
+1672 DELELPEFGEEDAIV

-1724 TVNKLHINPSSYEE
+1724 TVNKPHINPSSYEE

-1747 QEAGFNIAEEEVLHS
+1747 QEAGFNIAEDEVLHS

-1770 HLLSEDALDDNF
+1770 DLLSEDDLDDNF

-1813 KLPDNPSAEVTSDV
+1813 KLPDTPSAEVTSDV
-1827 PAEEREI
+1827 PADEREI

-1910 AEASGKLDLAKIYI
+1910 AEAAGKLDLAKIYI

-1945 DVRREAKNL
+1945 VVRREAKNL

>member
-144 LNATSRPIA
+144 LNTTPRPIA
-153 PTPVTRPVKVTPVT
+153 PTPVT

-185 KVESQ
+185 KVEPQ
-190 VDTTPVKTPD
+190 VDTTPVKTPE

-358 LLFDDTMGDD
+358 LLFDDSMGED

-496 GDDDEV
+496 GDDDEA

-546 PVIDESELETPSS
+546 PVIDESELDTQSS

-637 EFDPLSEL
+637 DFDPLSEL

-678 DESLEWPEEE
+678 EESLEWPEEE

-702 GLDESDKAQEGD
+702 GLDESDKAQEDD

-745 EEGNTEGDLVDNT
+745 EEGNAEGDLVDNT

-773 SPKQDEPTAEVE
+773 SPKQDEPAAEAE
-785 ELVESID
+785 ELVEAID

-834 ASTAEAELDTDPQ
+834 GSAAEAELDTDPQ
-847 TLQESLE
+847 LLQESLD
-854 DSTEALLEEAAP
+854 DSSEALLEEAAP
-866 SEPVLPTEQLVDLP
+866 SEPVLPSDPLADLP
-880 VEEGETGDI
+880 LKEGESGDADDI
-889 DDIDAQDDQ
+889 DDQDDQ
-898 NDDWLQA
+898 DDDWLQA

-910 ESPRQSIDEYEPTTQ
+910 ESPLDSIDEYQSTTQ
-925 TETSEQELLSDH
+925 TETAEQELLSDH
-937 EIATTAP
+937 EIATTTP
-944 ELDVEESQEPQE
+944 ELDVEESLEPQE

-965 EVESPQIDSELH
+965 EVESPHIDLEQH
-977 EVDSDERIASTSLAT
+977 EVDSDEHLASTPLAT

-999 DGHPD
+999 DEHPD
-1004 DAMLSEL
+1004 DTMLSEI
-1011 DDTQAQDDELV
+1011 DDTPAQDDELV

-1044 EDAQELEA
+1044 EDAQALEA
-1052 TATEMPL
+1052 PSAEMPL
-1059 EEPVHETPTPNA
+1059 EEPVLETPTPNA

-1076 GTPVEEDWAEAETLF
+1076 GTPIEEDWAEAETLF
-1091 DGLVTDSELPQAQQ
+1091 DGLATDSELPQTQQ

-1118 AEQDDSL
+1118 VEQDDSL
-1125 DDLELLEFDEE
+1125 DDLELLEFDED
-1136 DALEALADESAQEA
+1136 DALEALADESVQEA

-1166 NEFGEDDELAV
+1166 TEFGEDDELSV

-1224 ELSESELA
+1224 ELSESDLA

-1246 SAVTDLG
+1246 SAVTDLDD
-1253 SIEFD
+1253 IEFD
-1258 ESELPEFGEEDALS
+1258 ENELPEFGEEDALS
-1272 AMADGPSLADF
+1272 AMADEPSLADF

-1296 ADEVEFDELELPE
+1296 ADEV
-1309 FGEEEALAAIA
+1309 
-1320 DEPSYDAP
+1320 
-1328 VVEEEVFAAE
+1328 
-1338 EPAVESDI
+1338 
-1346 TSEESALDDVLE
+1346 
-1358 PSEVATDNV
+1358 
-1367 ESAEEQAQAETTDD
+1367 
-1381 VFDFDELELPEFG
+1381 DFDELELPEFG

-1401 MADEPSYDAPVVEE
+1401 MADEPSYEAPVVEE
-1415 EVFAA
+1415 DAFAT

-1426 SEVTSE
+1426 SEITSE
-1432 ESALDDVLEPSEV
+1432 ESALDDVLEPSE
-1445 ADDNVES
+1445 AATDNVES
-1452 AEEQAQAETTDDA
+1452 AEEQVQAEITDDA
-1465 FDFDELELPEFGE
+1465 FDVDELELPEFGE

-1504 EPAVESEITSDESAL
+1504 EPAVESEITSEESAL
-1519 DEVLEPSEAATDNVE
+1519 DKVLEPSEAATDNVE
-1534 SAEEQAQAET
+1534 SAEEQAQVET
-1544 TDDAFDFD
+1544 TDDAFDVD
-1552 ELELPVFGEDEALV
+1552 ELELPEFGEDEALA
-1566 AMADEPSYDAPLVE
+1566 AMADEPSYDAPVVE
-1580 EEAFAAE
+1580 EDAFAAE
-1587 EPAVESE
+1587 EPDVESE
-1594 VTSEESA
+1594 ITSEESA
-1601 LDDVLEP
+1601 LDDVFEP

-1628 DDAFDVDELELPEFG
+1628 DDAFDFDELELPEFGEDEALAAMADEPSYDAPVVEEDAFAAEEPTVESEITSDESALDEELEPSEAATDNVESAEEQAQVETTDDVFDFDELELPEFG

-1687 SVAEELEEA
+1687 SVAEELDEA

-1724 TVNKLHINPSSYEE
+1724 TVNKPHINPSSYEE

-1770 HLLSEDALDDNF
+1770 DLLSEEALDDNF

-1813 KLPDNPSAEVTSDV
+1813 KLPDTPSAEVTSDV
-1827 PAEEREI
+1827 PADEREI

-1910 AEASGKLDLAKIYI
+1910 AEAAGKLDLAKIYI

-1945 DVRREAKNL
+1945 VVRREAKNL

>member
-112 VPGSTLRVPSL
+112 VSGSTLRVPSL

-144 LNATSRPIA
+144 LNTTPRPIA
-153 PTPVTRPVKVTPVT
+153 PTPVT

-185 KVESQ
+185 KVEPQ
-190 VDTTPVKTPD
+190 IDTTSVKAPE

-358 LLFDDTMGDD
+358 LLFDDSMGED

-496 GDDDEV
+496 GDDDEA

-546 PVIDESELETPSS
+546 PVIDESELDTQSS

-637 EFDPLSEL
+637 DFDPLSEL

-678 DESLEWPEEE
+678 DESLEWPDEE
-688 LATAEESDLFDELI
+688 LVTAEESDLFDELI
-702 GLDESDKAQEGD
+702 GLDESDKAQEDD

-745 EEGNTEGDLVDNT
+745 EEGNAEGDLVDNT

-773 SPKQDEPTAEVE
+773 SPKQDEPAAEVE
-785 ELVESID
+785 ELVEAID

-834 ASTAEAELDTDPQ
+834 GTAAEVELDTEPQ
-847 TLQESLE
+847 PLQESLD
-854 DSTEALLEEAAP
+854 DSSEALLEEAAP
-866 SEPVLPTEQLVDLP
+866 SEPVLPSDPLADLP
-880 VEEGETGDI
+880 LEEGESGDV

-898 NDDWLQA
+898 DDDWLQA

-910 ESPRQSIDEYEPTTQ
+910 ESPLDSIDEYQSTTQ
-925 TETSEQELLSDH
+925 TETAEQELLSDH
-937 EIATTAP
+937 EIATTTP

-965 EVESPQIDSELH
+965 EVESPHIDLEQH
-977 EVDSDERIASTSLAT
+977 EVDSDEHLASTPLAT

-999 DGHPD
+999 DEHPD
-1004 DAMLSEL
+1004 DTMLSEL
-1011 DDTQAQDDELV
+1011 DDTPAQDDELV

-1044 EDAQELEA
+1044 EDAQALEA
-1052 TATEMPL
+1052 PSAEMPL
-1059 EEPVHETPTPNA
+1059 EEPVLETPTPNA

-1076 GTPVEEDWAEAETLF
+1076 GTPIEEDWAEAETLF
-1091 DGLVTDSELPQAQQ
+1091 DGLATDSELPQTQQ

-1125 DDLELLEFDEE
+1125 DDLELLEFDED
-1136 DALEALADESAQEA
+1136 DALEALADESVQEA

-1166 NEFGEDDELAV
+1166 TEFGEDDELAV

-1224 ELSESELA
+1224 ELSESDLA

-1246 SAVTDLG
+1246 SAVTDLDD
-1253 SIEFD
+1253 IEFD
-1258 ESELPEFGEEDALS
+1258 ENELPEFGEEDALS
-1272 AMADGPSLADF
+1272 AMADEPSLADF
-1283 ELDEPVEEGEIDL
+1283 ELDEPVAEGEIDL
-1296 ADEVEFDELELPE
+1296 ADEV
-1309 FGEEEALAAIA
+1309 
-1320 DEPSYDAP
+1320 
-1328 VVEEEVFAAE
+1328 
-1338 EPAVESDI
+1338 
-1346 TSEESALDDVLE
+1346 
-1358 PSEVATDNV
+1358 
-1367 ESAEEQAQAETTDD
+1367 
-1381 VFDFDELELPEFG
+1381 
-1394 EDEALAA
+1394 
-1401 MADEPSYDAPVVEE
+1401 
-1415 EVFAA
+1415 
-1420 EEPAVE
+1420 
-1426 SEVTSE
+1426 
-1432 ESALDDVLEPSEV
+1432 
-1445 ADDNVES
+1445 
-1452 AEEQAQAETTDDA
+1452 
-1465 FDFDELELPEFGE
+1465 DFDELELPEFGE

-1495 VEEDAFATE
+1495 VEEDAFAAEEPAVESETTSDESTLDDVLEPSEAATDNAKSAEEQVQAETADDAFDVDELELPEFGEDEALAAMADEPSYDAPVVEEEAFAAE

-1519 DEVLEPSEAATDNVE
+1519 DDVLEPSKAATDNVE
-1534 SAEEQAQAET
+1534 SAEEQAQVET
-1544 TDDAFDFD
+1544 TDDEFDF
-1552 ELELPVFGEDEALV
+1552 
-1566 AMADEPSYDAPLVE
+1566 
-1580 EEAFAAE
+1580 
-1587 EPAVESE
+1587 
-1594 VTSEESA
+1594 
-1601 LDDVLEP
+1601 
-1608 SEAATDNVESAEEQ
+1608 
-1622 VQAEIT
+1622 
-1628 DDAFDVDELELPEFG
+1628 DELELPEFG

-1654 PNIEP
+1654 PNMEP

-1687 SVAEELEEA
+1687 SVAEELDEA

-1724 TVNKLHINPSSYEE
+1724 TVNKPHINPSSYEE

-1770 HLLSEDALDDNF
+1770 DLLSEEALDDNF

-1813 KLPDNPSAEVTSDV
+1813 KLPDTPSAEVTSDV
-1827 PAEEREI
+1827 PADEREI

-1910 AEASGKLDLAKIYI
+1910 AEAAGKLDLAKIYI

-1945 DVRREAKNL
+1945 VVRREAKNL

>member
-144 LNATSRPIA
+144 LNATPRPIA
-153 PTPVTRPVKVTPVT
+153 PTPVTRPVKVTP
-167 RPVKVTPATPAQ
+167 ATPVQ

-185 KVESQ
+185 KVEPP
-190 VDTTPVKTPD
+190 VDTTPVKAPE

-358 LLFDDTMGDD
+358 LLFDDSMGED

-496 GDDDEV
+496 GDDDEA

-546 PVIDESELETPSS
+546 PVIDESELDTQSS

-637 EFDPLSEL
+637 DFDPLSEL

-678 DESLEWPEEE
+678 DESLEWPVEE

-702 GLDESDKAQEGD
+702 GLDESDKAQEDD

-745 EEGNTEGDLVDNT
+745 EEGNAEGDLVDNT

-773 SPKQDEPTAEVE
+773 SPKQDEPAAEVE
-785 ELVESID
+785 ELVEAID

-834 ASTAEAELDTDPQ
+834 GSAAEAELDTDPQ
-847 TLQESLE
+847 PLQESLD
-854 DSTEALLEEAAP
+854 DSSEALLEEAAP
-866 SEPVLPTEQLVDLP
+866 SEPVLPSDPLADLP
-880 VEEGETGDI
+880 LEEGESGDADDI
-889 DDIDAQDDQ
+889 DDQDDQ
-898 NDDWLQA
+898 DDDWLQA

-910 ESPRQSIDEYEPTTQ
+910 ESPLDSIDEYQSTTQ
-925 TETSEQELLSDH
+925 TETAEQELLSDH
-937 EIATTAP
+937 EIATTTP
-944 ELDVEESQEPQE
+944 ELDVEESLEPQE

-965 EVESPQIDSELH
+965 EVESPHIDLEQH
-977 EVDSDERIASTSLAT
+977 EVDSDEHLASTPLAT

-999 DGHPD
+999 DEHPD
-1004 DAMLSEL
+1004 DTMLSEI
-1011 DDTQAQDDELV
+1011 DDTPAQDDELV

-1044 EDAQELEA
+1044 EDAQALEA
-1052 TATEMPL
+1052 PSAEMPL
-1059 EEPVHETPTPNA
+1059 EEPVLETPTPNA

-1076 GTPVEEDWAEAETLF
+1076 GTPIEEDWAEAETLF
-1091 DGLVTDSELPQAQQ
+1091 DGLATDSELPQTQQ

-1125 DDLELLEFDEE
+1125 DDLELLEFDED
-1136 DALEALADESAQEA
+1136 DALEALADESVQEA

-1166 NEFGEDDELAV
+1166 TEFGEDDELSV
-1177 LADEPGFAEP
+1177 LADVPGFAEP

-1224 ELSESELA
+1224 ELSESDLA

-1246 SAVTDLG
+1246 SAVTDLDD
-1253 SIEFD
+1253 IEFD
-1258 ESELPEFGEEDALS
+1258 ENELPEFGEEDALS
-1272 AMADGPSLADF
+1272 AMADEPSLADF

-1296 ADEVEFDELELPE
+1296 ADEV
-1309 FGEEEALAAIA
+1309 
-1320 DEPSYDAP
+1320 
-1328 VVEEEVFAAE
+1328 
-1338 EPAVESDI
+1338 
-1346 TSEESALDDVLE
+1346 
-1358 PSEVATDNV
+1358 
-1367 ESAEEQAQAETTDD
+1367 
-1381 VFDFDELELPEFG
+1381 
-1394 EDEALAA
+1394 
-1401 MADEPSYDAPVVEE
+1401 
-1415 EVFAA
+1415 
-1420 EEPAVE
+1420 
-1426 SEVTSE
+1426 
-1432 ESALDDVLEPSEV
+1432 
-1445 ADDNVES
+1445 
-1452 AEEQAQAETTDDA
+1452 
-1465 FDFDELELPEFGE
+1465 DFDELELPEFGE

-1495 VEEDAFATE
+1495 VEEDAFAAE
-1504 EPAVESEITSDESAL
+1504 DPAVESEITSDEPALDDVLEPSEAATDNAKSAEEQAQAETTDDAFDVDELELPEFGEDEALAAMADEPSYDAPIVEEDAFAAEDPVVESEITSEESALDDVLEPSEAETDNVESEEEQAQTETTDDAFDVDELELPEFGEDEALAAMADEPSYDAPVVEEDAFAAEEPVVESDITSEESAL

-1544 TDDAFDFD
+1544 TDDAFDVD
-1552 ELELPVFGEDEALV
+1552 ELELPEFGEDEALA
-1566 AMADEPSYDAPLVE
+1566 AMADEPSYDAPVVE

-1587 EPAVESE
+1587 EPTVESE
-1594 VTSEESA
+1594 ITSDESA
-1601 LDDVLEP
+1601 LDEELEP
-1608 SEAATDNVESAEEQ
+1608 SKAATDNVESAEEQ
-1622 VQAEIT
+1622 AQAETT
-1628 DDAFDVDELELPEFG
+1628 DDAFDLDELELPEFG

-1687 SVAEELEEA
+1687 SVAEELDEA

-1724 TVNKLHINPSSYEE
+1724 TVNKPHINPSSYEE

-1770 HLLSEDALDDNF
+1770 DLLSEEALDDNF

-1827 PAEEREI
+1827 PADEREI

-1910 AEASGKLDLAKIYI
+1910 AEAAGKLDLAKIYI

-1945 DVRREAKNL
+1945 VVRREAKNL

>member
-144 LNATSRPIA
+144 LNATPRPIG
-153 PTPVTRPVKVTPVT
+153 PTPVT
-167 RPVKVTPATPAQ
+167 RPVKVTPATPVQ

-185 KVESQ
+185 KVEPP
-190 VDTTPVKTPD
+190 VDTTPVKAPEA
-200 VPQVKTLEKQLEM
+200 PQVKTLEKQLEM

-348 LFSDSDDNSE
+348 LFNDSDDNSE
-358 LLFDDTMGDD
+358 LLFDDSMGED

-496 GDDDEV
+496 GDDDEA

-546 PVIDESELETPSS
+546 PVIDESELDTQSS

-688 LATAEESDLFDELI
+688 LVTAEESDLFDELI
-702 GLDESDKAQEGD
+702 GLDESDKAQEDD

-745 EEGNTEGDLVDNT
+745 EEGNAEGDLVDNT

-773 SPKQDEPTAEVE
+773 SPKQDEPAAEVE
-785 ELVESID
+785 ELVEAID

-834 ASTAEAELDTDPQ
+834 GSTAEAELDTDPQ
-847 TLQESLE
+847 PLQESLD
-854 DSTEALLEEAAP
+854 DSSEALLEEAAP
-866 SEPVLPTEQLVDLP
+866 SEPVLPSDPLADLP
-880 VEEGETGDI
+880 LKEGESGDADDI
-889 DDIDAQDDQ
+889 DDQDDQ
-898 NDDWLQA
+898 DDDWLQA

-910 ESPRQSIDEYEPTTQ
+910 ESPLDSIDEYESTTQ

-937 EIATTAP
+937 EIATTTP
-944 ELDVEESQEPQE
+944 ELDVEESLEPQE

-965 EVESPQIDSELH
+965 EVESPHIDLEQH
-977 EVDSDERIASTSLAT
+977 EVDSDEHLASTPLAT

-999 DGHPD
+999 DEHPD
-1004 DAMLSEL
+1004 DTMLSEL
-1011 DDTQAQDDELV
+1011 DDPQVQDDELV
-1022 DLVDDIAEPVSTDA
+1022 DLVDDIAEPVSTNA

-1044 EDAQELEA
+1044 EDAQALEA
-1052 TATEMPL
+1052 PSAEMPL
-1059 EEPVHETPTPNA
+1059 EEPVLETPTPNA

-1076 GTPVEEDWAEAETLF
+1076 GTPIEEDWAEAETLF
-1091 DGLVTDSELPQAQQ
+1091 DGLATDSELPQTQQ
-1105 EESLAGLAEAEST
+1105 EESLAGLTEAEST

-1125 DDLELLEFDEE
+1125 DDLELLEFDED
-1136 DALEALADESAQEA
+1136 DALEALADESVQEA

-1166 NEFGEDDELAV
+1166 TEFGEDDELSV

-1224 ELSESELA
+1224 ELSESDLA

-1246 SAVTDLG
+1246 SAVTDLDD
-1253 SIEFD
+1253 IEFD
-1258 ESELPEFGEEDALS
+1258 ENELPEFGEEDALS
-1272 AMADGPSLADF
+1272 AMADEPSLADF

-1296 ADEVEFDELELPE
+1296 ADEV
-1309 FGEEEALAAIA
+1309 
-1320 DEPSYDAP
+1320 
-1328 VVEEEVFAAE
+1328 
-1338 EPAVESDI
+1338 
-1346 TSEESALDDVLE
+1346 
-1358 PSEVATDNV
+1358 
-1367 ESAEEQAQAETTDD
+1367 
-1381 VFDFDELELPEFG
+1381 
-1394 EDEALAA
+1394 
-1401 MADEPSYDAPVVEE
+1401 
-1415 EVFAA
+1415 
-1420 EEPAVE
+1420 
-1426 SEVTSE
+1426 
-1432 ESALDDVLEPSEV
+1432 
-1445 ADDNVES
+1445 
-1452 AEEQAQAETTDDA
+1452 
-1465 FDFDELELPEFGE
+1465 DFDELELPEFGE

-1495 VEEDAFATE
+1495 VEEDAFAAE
-1504 EPAVESEITSDESAL
+1504 DPAVESEITSDEPALDDVLEPSEAATDNAKSAEEQAQAETTDDAFDVDELELPEFGEDEALAAMADEPSYDAPIVEEDAFAAEDPVVESEITSEESALDDVLEPSEAETDNVESEEEQAQTETTDDAFDVDELELPEFGEDEALAAMADEPSYDAPVVEEDAFAAEEPVVESDITSEESAL

-1544 TDDAFDFD
+1544 TDDAFDVD
-1552 ELELPVFGEDEALV
+1552 ELELPEFGEDEALA
-1566 AMADEPSYDAPLVE
+1566 AMADEPSYDAPVVE

-1587 EPAVESE
+1587 EPTVESE
-1594 VTSEESA
+1594 ITSDESA
-1601 LDDVLEP
+1601 LDEELEP
-1608 SEAATDNVESAEEQ
+1608 SKAATDNVESAEEQ
-1622 VQAEIT
+1622 AQAETT
-1628 DDAFDVDELELPEFG
+1628 DDAFDLDELELPEFG

-1687 SVAEELEEA
+1687 SVAEELDEA

-1724 TVNKLHINPSSYEE
+1724 TVNKPHINPSSYEE

-1770 HLLSEDALDDNF
+1770 DLLSEEALDDNF

-1827 PAEEREI
+1827 PADEREI

-1910 AEASGKLDLAKIYI
+1910 AEAAGKLDLAKIYI

-1945 DVRREAKNL
+1945 VVRREAKNL

>member
-144 LNATSRPIA
+144 LNVTSRPIA
-153 PTPVTRPVKVTPVT
+153 PTPVT

-185 KVESQ
+185 KVESP
-190 VDTTPVKTPD
+190 VDTTPVKAPD

-309 RKEAEPSASETQT
+309 RKEAEPSASETET

-546 PVIDESELETPSS
+546 PVIDESELETQSS

-601 ELEALAGLSDDE
+601 ELEALAGLTDDE

-702 GLDESDKAQEGD
+702 GLDESDKAQEDD
-714 AAEPFDFAAE
+714 AAESFDFAAE

-745 EEGNTEGDLVDNT
+745 EEVSAEVDSVDNT
-758 AIDDL
+758 AIDEL

-773 SPKQDEPTAEVE
+773 SPEQDELTAEVE

-792 SPMAGDEF
+792 SPMADDEF

-810 VEDLANVAPTLDPLL
+810 AEDLANVAPTLDPLL

-834 ASTAEAELDTDPQ
+834 VSTAEAELNTDPQ
-847 TLQESLE
+847 NLQESLD
-854 DSTEALLEEAAP
+854 DSTESLLEEAAP
-866 SEPVLPTEQLVDLP
+866 SESVLPTELLADLP
-880 VEEGETGDI
+880 LEEGESGDA

-898 NDDWLQA
+898 DDDWLQA

-925 TETSEQELLSDH
+925 TETAEQELLSDH

-1346 TSEESALDDVLE
+1346 TSDDSALDEVLE

-1724 TVNKLHINPSSYEE
+1724 TVNKPHINPSSYEE

-1747 QEAGFNIAEEEVLHS
+1747 QEAGFNIAEDEVLHS

-1770 HLLSEDALDDNF
+1770 DLLSEDALDDNF

-1791 AASAGMDIEAMLEV
+1791 AASAGMDIEAML
-1805 GGDDWNGF
+1805 G
-1813 KLPDNPSAEVTSDV
+1813 S
-1827 PAEEREI
+1827 R
-1834 WSSEEALRQPNIDEE
+1834 RRR
-1849 NWAEQD
+1849 
-1855 DFDPKKNQ
+1855 
-1863 YMTIDELMAQVDGDE
+1863 
-1878 VEFEEED
+1878 
-1885 LKLDVGL
+1885 
-1892 DEFPDVIGDISN
+1892 
-1904 VDVDEN
+1904 
-1910 AEASGKLDLAKIYI
+1910 
-1924 EMNDAEGAIKLLEEA
+1924 LEW
-1939 IVYGDD
+1939 
-1945 DVRREAKNL
+1945 L
-1954 IDMINGR
+1954 

>member
-153 PTPVTRPVKVTPVT
+153 PTPVTRPVKVTP
-167 RPVKVTPATPAQ
+167 ATPAQ

-185 KVESQ
+185 KVESP
-190 VDTTPVKTPD
+190 VDTTPVKAPD
-200 VPQVKTLEKQLEM
+200 VPQVKILEKQLEM

-496 GDDDEV
+496 GDDDEA

-546 PVIDESELETPSS
+546 PVIDESELETQSS

-702 GLDESDKAQEGD
+702 GLDESDKAQEDD

-745 EEGNTEGDLVDNT
+745 EEVSADVDSVDNT
-758 AIDDL
+758 AIEEL
-763 LDDVLPLEEA
+763 LDDVLPLEDA
-773 SPKQDEPTAEVE
+773 SPEQDEPTVEVE

-792 SPMAGDEF
+792 SPMADDEF

-810 VEDLANVAPTLDPLL
+810 AEDLANVAPTLDPLL

-834 ASTAEAELDTDPQ
+834 ASTAEAELNTDPQ
-847 TLQESLE
+847 TLQESLD
-854 DSTEALLEEAAP
+854 DSTESLLEEAAP
-866 SEPVLPTEQLVDLP
+866 SESVLPTEQLVDLP

-925 TETSEQELLSDH
+925 TETAEQELLSDH

-944 ELDVEESQEPQE
+944 EFDVEESQEPQE

-965 EVESPQIDSELH
+965 EVESSQIDLEQH
-977 EVDSDERIASTSLAT
+977 EVDSDEHLASTPLAT

-999 DGHPD
+999 DEHPD

-1011 DDTQAQDDELV
+1011 DATPAQDDELV
-1022 DLVDDIAEPVSTDA
+1022 DLIDDIAEPVSTDA

-1044 EDAQELEA
+1044 EDAQALEA
-1052 TATEMPL
+1052 PSAEMPL

-1076 GTPVEEDWAEAETLF
+1076 GTPIEEDWAEAETLF
-1091 DGLVTDSELPQAQQ
+1091 DGLATDSELPQAQQ

-1224 ELSESELA
+1224 ELSESDLA

-1246 SAVTDLG
+1246 SAVTDLDD
-1253 SIEFD
+1253 IEFD
-1258 ESELPEFGEEDALS
+1258 ENELPEFGEEDALS
-1272 AMADGPSLADF
+1272 AMADEPSLADF

-1296 ADEVEFDELELPE
+1296 ADEVDFDELELPE
-1309 FGEEEALAAIA
+1309 FGEDEALAAMADEPSYDAPVVEEDAFATEEPAVESDITSEESALDKVLEPSEAATDNVESAEEQAQAETTDDAFDVDELELPEFGEDEALAAMA

-1338 EPAVESDI
+1338 EPAVESEV
-1346 TSEESALDDVLE
+1346 TSEESASDEVLE
-1358 PSEVATDNV
+1358 PSEVAADNV

-1415 EVFAA
+1415 DVFAA

-1432 ESALDDVLEPSEV
+1432 ESALDEVLEPSEV

-1534 SAEEQAQAET
+1534 SAEEQAQAEI

-1552 ELELPVFGEDEALV
+1552 EL
-1566 AMADEPSYDAPLVE
+1566 
-1580 EEAFAAE
+1580 
-1587 EPAVESE
+1587 
-1594 VTSEESA
+1594 
-1601 LDDVLEP
+1601 
-1608 SEAATDNVESAEEQ
+1608 
-1622 VQAEIT
+1622 
-1628 DDAFDVDELELPEFG
+1628 
-1643 EDEAAEAVASE
+1643 
-1654 PNIEP
+1654 
-1659 DAEPEAESDDFEI
+1659 
-1672 DDIELPEFGEEDAIV
+1672 ELPEFGEEDAIV

-1724 TVNKLHINPSSYEE
+1724 TVNKPHINPSSYEE

-1747 QEAGFNIAEEEVLHS
+1747 QEAGFNIAEDEVLHS

-1770 HLLSEDALDDNF
+1770 DLLSEDALDDNF

-1813 KLPDNPSAEVTSDV
+1813 KLPDSPSAEVTSDV

>member
-153 PTPVTRPVKVTPVT
+153 PTPVTRPVKVTP
-167 RPVKVTPATPAQ
+167 ATPAQ

-185 KVESQ
+185 KVEPQ
-190 VDTTPVKTPD
+190 IDTTPVKTPD

-546 PVIDESELETPSS
+546 PVIDESELETQSS

-601 ELEALAGLSDDE
+601 ELEALAGLTDDE

-702 GLDESDKAQEGD
+702 GLDESDKAQEDD
-714 AAEPFDFAAE
+714 AAESFDFAAE

-745 EEGNTEGDLVDNT
+745 EEVSAEVDSVDNT
-758 AIDDL
+758 AIDEL

-773 SPKQDEPTAEVE
+773 SPEQDELTAEVE

-810 VEDLANVAPTLDPLL
+810 AEDLANVAPTLDPLL

-834 ASTAEAELDTDPQ
+834 VSTAEAELNTDPQ
-847 TLQESLE
+847 NLQESLD
-854 DSTEALLEEAAP
+854 DSTESLLEEAAP
-866 SEPVLPTEQLVDLP
+866 SESVLPTELLADLP
-880 VEEGETGDI
+880 LEEGESGDA

-898 NDDWLQA
+898 DDDWLQA

-925 TETSEQELLSDH
+925 TETAEQELLSDH

-1011 DDTQAQDDELV
+1011 DATPAQDDELV

-1309 FGEEEALAAIA
+1309 FGEGEALAAMA

-1328 VVEEEVFAAE
+1328 VMEEDAFAAE
-1338 EPAVESDI
+1338 EPAVESEI
-1346 TSEESALDDVLE
+1346 TSDDSALDEVLE

-1452 AEEQAQAETTDDA
+1452 AEEQAQAETTDDV

-1601 LDDVLEP
+1601 LDDVLEQ
-1608 SEAATDNVESAEEQ
+1608 SEAATDNVESSEEQ

-1628 DDAFDVDELELPEFG
+1628 DDAFDFDELELPEFG

-1724 TVNKLHINPSSYEE
+1724 TVNKPHINPSSYEE

-1747 QEAGFNIAEEEVLHS
+1747 QEAGFNIAEDEVLHS

-1770 HLLSEDALDDNF
+1770 DLLSEDALDDNF

-1827 PAEEREI
+1827 PADEREI

-1910 AEASGKLDLAKIYI
+1910 AEAAGKLDLAKIYI

-1945 DVRREAKNL
+1945 VVRREAKNL

>member
-144 LNATSRPIA
+144 LNATPRPIA
-153 PTPVTRPVKVTPVT
+153 PTPVT

-185 KVESQ
+185 KVEPP
-190 VDTTPVKTPD
+190 VDTTPVKAPEA
-200 VPQVKTLEKQLEM
+200 PQVKTLEKQLEM

-358 LLFDDTMGDD
+358 LLFDDSMGED

-496 GDDDEV
+496 GDDDEA

-546 PVIDESELETPSS
+546 PVIDESELDTQSS

-688 LATAEESDLFDELI
+688 LVTAEESDLFDELI
-702 GLDESDKAQEGD
+702 GLDESDKAQEDD

-745 EEGNTEGDLVDNT
+745 EEGNAEGDLVDNT

-773 SPKQDEPTAEVE
+773 SPKQDEPAAEAE
-785 ELVESID
+785 ELVEAID

-834 ASTAEAELDTDPQ
+834 GSAAEAELDTDPQ
-847 TLQESLE
+847 LLQESLD
-854 DSTEALLEEAAP
+854 DSSEALLEEAAP
-866 SEPVLPTEQLVDLP
+866 SEPVLPSDPLADLP
-880 VEEGETGDI
+880 LKEGESGDADDI
-889 DDIDAQDDQ
+889 DDQDDQ
-898 NDDWLQA
+898 DDDWLQA

-910 ESPRQSIDEYEPTTQ
+910 ESPLDSIDEYESTTQ
-925 TETSEQELLSDH
+925 TETAEQELLSDH
-937 EIATTAP
+937 EIATTTP

-965 EVESPQIDSELH
+965 EVESPHIDLEQH
-977 EVDSDERIASTSLAT
+977 EVDSDEHLASTPLAT

-999 DGHPD
+999 DEHPD
-1004 DAMLSEL
+1004 DTMLSEL
-1011 DDTQAQDDELV
+1011 DDTPAQDEELV

-1044 EDAQELEA
+1044 EDAQALEA
-1052 TATEMPL
+1052 PSAEMPL
-1059 EEPVHETPTPNA
+1059 EEPVLETPTPNA

-1076 GTPVEEDWAEAETLF
+1076 GTPIEEDWAEAETLF
-1091 DGLVTDSELPQAQQ
+1091 DGLATDSELPQTQQ

-1125 DDLELLEFDEE
+1125 DDLELLEFDED
-1136 DALEALADESAQEA
+1136 DALEALADESVQEA

-1166 NEFGEDDELAV
+1166 TEFGEDDELSV

-1224 ELSESELA
+1224 ELSESDLA

-1246 SAVTDLG
+1246 SAVTDLDD
-1253 SIEFD
+1253 IEFD
-1258 ESELPEFGEEDALS
+1258 ENELPEFGEEDALS
-1272 AMADGPSLADF
+1272 AMADEPSLADF

-1296 ADEVEFDELELPE
+1296 ADEV
-1309 FGEEEALAAIA
+1309 
-1320 DEPSYDAP
+1320 
-1328 VVEEEVFAAE
+1328 
-1338 EPAVESDI
+1338 
-1346 TSEESALDDVLE
+1346 
-1358 PSEVATDNV
+1358 
-1367 ESAEEQAQAETTDD
+1367 
-1381 VFDFDELELPEFG
+1381 DFDELELPEFG

-1415 EVFAA
+1415 DAFAA

-1426 SEVTSE
+1426 SEITSEESALDDVFEPSEAATDNAKSAEEQVQAETTDDAFDVDELELPEFGEDEALAAMADEPSYDAPVVEEDAFAAEEPAVESEITSE
-1432 ESALDDVLEPSEV
+1432 ESALDDVLEPSK
-1445 ADDNVES
+1445 AATDNVES
-1452 AEEQAQAETTDDA
+1452 AEEQAQTETTDDA

-1495 VEEDAFATE
+1495 VEEDAFA
-1504 EPAVESEITSDESAL
+1504 
-1519 DEVLEPSEAATDNVE
+1519 
-1534 SAEEQAQAET
+1534 
-1544 TDDAFDFD
+1544 
-1552 ELELPVFGEDEALV
+1552 
-1566 AMADEPSYDAPLVE
+1566 
-1580 EEAFAAE
+1580 AE

-1594 VTSEESA
+1594 TTSNEST

-1622 VQAEIT
+1622 AQVETT
-1628 DDAFDVDELELPEFG
+1628 DDEFDFDELELPEFG

-1687 SVAEELEEA
+1687 SVAEELDEA

-1724 TVNKLHINPSSYEE
+1724 TVNKPHINPSSYEE

-1747 QEAGFNIAEEEVLHS
+1747 QEAGFNIAEDEVLHS

-1770 HLLSEDALDDNF
+1770 DLLSEEALDDNF

-1813 KLPDNPSAEVTSDV
+1813 KLPDTPSAEVTSDV
-1827 PAEEREI
+1827 PADEREI

-1910 AEASGKLDLAKIYI
+1910 AEAAGKLDLAKIYI

-1945 DVRREAKNL
+1945 VVRREAKNL

>member
-144 LNATSRPIA
+144 LNATPRPIA
-153 PTPVTRPVKVTPVT
+153 PTPVTRPVKA
-167 RPVKVTPATPAQ
+167 TPATPAQ

-185 KVESQ
+185 KVEPP
-190 VDTTPVKTPD
+190 VDTTPVKAPE

-309 RKEAEPSASETQT
+309 RKEAEPSVSETQT

-358 LLFDDTMGDD
+358 LLFDDSMGED

-496 GDDDEV
+496 GDDDEA

-546 PVIDESELETPSS
+546 PVIDESELDTQSS

-678 DESLEWPEEE
+678 EESLEWPEEE
-688 LATAEESDLFDELI
+688 LVTAEESDLFDELI
-702 GLDESDKAQEGD
+702 GLDESDKAQEDD

-745 EEGNTEGDLVDNT
+745 EEGNAEGDLVDNT

-773 SPKQDEPTAEVE
+773 SPKQDEPAAEVE
-785 ELVESID
+785 ELVEAID
-792 SPMAGDEF
+792 SSVAGDEF

-834 ASTAEAELDTDPQ
+834 GSAAEAELDTDPQ
-847 TLQESLE
+847 LLQESLD
-854 DSTEALLEEAAP
+854 DSSEALLEEAAP
-866 SEPVLPTEQLVDLP
+866 SEPVLPSDPLADLP
-880 VEEGETGDI
+880 LKEGESGDADDI
-889 DDIDAQDDQ
+889 DDQDDQ
-898 NDDWLQA
+898 DDDWLQA

-910 ESPRQSIDEYEPTTQ
+910 ESPLDSIDEYESTTQ

-937 EIATTAP
+937 EIATTTP

-965 EVESPQIDSELH
+965 EVESPHIDLEQH
-977 EVDSDERIASTSLAT
+977 EVDSDEHLASTPLAT
-992 EVTEEAL
+992 EVTEDAL
-999 DGHPD
+999 DEHPD
-1004 DAMLSEL
+1004 DTMLSEL
-1011 DDTQAQDDELV
+1011 DDTPAQDDELV

-1044 EDAQELEA
+1044 EDAQALDA
-1052 TATEMPL
+1052 PSAEMPL
-1059 EEPVHETPTPNA
+1059 EEPVLETPTPNA

-1076 GTPVEEDWAEAETLF
+1076 GTPIEEDWAEAETLF
-1091 DGLVTDSELPQAQQ
+1091 DGLATDSELPQTQQ

-1118 AEQDDSL
+1118 VEQDDSL
-1125 DDLELLEFDEE
+1125 DDLELLEFDED
-1136 DALEALADESAQEA
+1136 DALEALADESVQEA

-1166 NEFGEDDELAV
+1166 TEFGEDDELSV

-1224 ELSESELA
+1224 ELSESDLA

-1246 SAVTDLG
+1246 SAVTDLDD
-1253 SIEFD
+1253 IEFD
-1258 ESELPEFGEEDALS
+1258 ENELPEFGEEDALS
-1272 AMADGPSLADF
+1272 AMADEPSLADF

-1296 ADEVEFDELELPE
+1296 ADEVDFDELELPE
-1309 FGEEEALAAIA
+1309 FGEDEALAAMA

-1328 VVEEEVFAAE
+1328 IVEEEAFATE
-1338 EPAVESDI
+1338 EPAVESEI

-1358 PSEVATDNV
+1358 PTEAATDNV
-1367 ESAEEQAQAETTDD
+1367 ESAEDQAQAETTDD
-1381 VFDFDELELPEFG
+1381 AFDVDELELPEFG

-1415 EVFAA
+1415 EAFAAEESAVESEVTSEESALDEELEPSEAATDNVESAEDQAQAETTDDAFDVDELELPEFGEDEALAAMADEPSYDAPVVEEEAFAA

-1426 SEVTSE
+1426 SEITSE
-1432 ESALDDVLEPSEV
+1432 ESALDDVLEPSE
-1445 ADDNVES
+1445 AATDNVES
-1452 AEEQAQAETTDDA
+1452 AEEQVQAETTDDA

-1495 VEEDAFATE
+1495 VEEEAFAAE
-1504 EPAVESEITSDESAL
+1504 EPTVESEITSDESAL
-1519 DEVLEPSEAATDNVE
+1519 DEELEPCKAATDNVE
-1534 SAEEQAQAET
+1534 SAEEQAQVET
-1544 TDDAFDFD
+1544 TDDAFDF
-1552 ELELPVFGEDEALV
+1552 
-1566 AMADEPSYDAPLVE
+1566 
-1580 EEAFAAE
+1580 
-1587 EPAVESE
+1587 
-1594 VTSEESA
+1594 
-1601 LDDVLEP
+1601 
-1608 SEAATDNVESAEEQ
+1608 
-1622 VQAEIT
+1622 
-1628 DDAFDVDELELPEFG
+1628 DELELPEFG

-1687 SVAEELEEA
+1687 SVAEELDEA

-1724 TVNKLHINPSSYEE
+1724 TVNKPHINPSSYEE

-1770 HLLSEDALDDNF
+1770 DLLSEEALDDNF

-1813 KLPDNPSAEVTSDV
+1813 KLPDTPSAEVTSDV
-1827 PAEEREI
+1827 PADEREI

-1910 AEASGKLDLAKIYI
+1910 AEAAGKLDLAKIYI

-1945 DVRREAKNL
+1945 VVRREAKNL

>member
-153 PTPVTRPVKVTPVT
+153 PTPVTRPVKVTP
-167 RPVKVTPATPAQ
+167 ATPAQ

-185 KVESQ
+185 KVEPQ
-190 VDTTPVKTPD
+190 IDTTPVKTPD

-546 PVIDESELETPSS
+546 PVIDESELETQSS

-601 ELEALAGLSDDE
+601 ELEALAGLTDDE

-702 GLDESDKAQEGD
+702 GLDESDKAQEDD
-714 AAEPFDFAAE
+714 AAESFDFAAE

-745 EEGNTEGDLVDNT
+745 EEVSAEVDSVDNT
-758 AIDDL
+758 AIDEL

-773 SPKQDEPTAEVE
+773 SPEQDELTAEVE

-792 SPMAGDEF
+792 SPMADDEF

-810 VEDLANVAPTLDPLL
+810 AEDLANVAPTLDPLL

-834 ASTAEAELDTDPQ
+834 VSTAEAELNTDPQ
-847 TLQESLE
+847 NLQESLD
-854 DSTEALLEEAAP
+854 DSTESLLEEAAP
-866 SEPVLPTEQLVDLP
+866 SESVLPTELLADLP
-880 VEEGETGDI
+880 LEEGESGDA

-898 NDDWLQA
+898 DDDWLQA

-925 TETSEQELLSDH
+925 TETAEQELLSDH

-1346 TSEESALDDVLE
+1346 TSDDSALDEVLE

-1724 TVNKLHINPSSYEE
+1724 TVNKPHINPSSYEE

-1747 QEAGFNIAEEEVLHS
+1747 QEAGFNIAEDEVLHS

-1770 HLLSEDALDDNF
+1770 DLLSEDALDDNF

-1813 KLPDNPSAEVTSDV
+1813 KLPDTPSAEVTSDV
-1827 PAEEREI
+1827 PADEREI

>member
-153 PTPVTRPVKVTPVT
+153 PTPVTRPVKVTP
-167 RPVKVTPATPAQ
+167 ATPAQ

-185 KVESQ
+185 KVEPQ

-546 PVIDESELETPSS
+546 PVIDESELETQSS

-568 SGADDTQDDL
+568 SGAEDTQDDL

-583 DEMLEQASDDE
+583 DEMLEQASDNE

-601 ELEALAGLSDDE
+601 ELEALAGLTDDE

-702 GLDESDKAQEGD
+702 GLDENKAQEGD

-745 EEGNTEGDLVDNT
+745 EKVSAEVDSVDNT
-758 AIDDL
+758 AIDEL

-773 SPKQDEPTAEVE
+773 SPEQDELTAEVE

-792 SPMAGDEF
+792 SPMADDEF

-810 VEDLANVAPTLDPLL
+810 AEDLANVAPTLDPLL

-834 ASTAEAELDTDPQ
+834 VSTAEAELNTDPQ
-847 TLQESLE
+847 NLQESLD
-854 DSTEALLEEAAP
+854 DSTESLLEEAAP
-866 SEPVLPTEQLVDLP
+866 SEPVLPTELLADLP
-880 VEEGETGDI
+880 VEEGESGDI
-889 DDIDAQDDQ
+889 EDIDAQDDQ

-905 AIDEV
+905 AIDEI

-925 TETSEQELLSDH
+925 TETAEQELLSDH
-937 EIATTAP
+937 EIATTTP

-965 EVESPQIDSELH
+965 EVESPQSDLEQH
-977 EVDSDERIASTSLAT
+977 EVDSDEHLASTPLAT

-999 DGHPD
+999 DEHPD

-1011 DDTQAQDDELV
+1011 DATPAQDDELV

-1052 TATEMPL
+1052 PATEMPL

-1215 EEEPMLSEV
+1215 EEEPMLSEI
-1224 ELSESELA
+1224 ELSESELV

-1246 SAVTDLG
+1246 SAVTDLDD
-1253 SIEFD
+1253 IELD

-1272 AMADGPSLADF
+1272 AMADEPSLADF

-1346 TSEESALDDVLE
+1346 TSEESALDEVLE

-1452 AEEQAQAETTDDA
+1452 ADEQAQAETTDDA

-1495 VEEDAFATE
+1495 VEEEVFAAE
-1504 EPAVESEITSDESAL
+1504 EPAVESEVTSEESAL
-1519 DEVLEPSEAATDNVE
+1519 DEVLEPSEVADDNVE

-1552 ELELPVFGEDEALV
+1552 ELELPEFGEDEALA

-1580 EEAFAAE
+1580 EDAFAAE
-1587 EPAVESE
+1587 EPAVEFE
-1594 VTSEESA
+1594 TTSDESA
-1601 LDDVLEP
+1601 LDKVLEP

-1628 DDAFDVDELELPEFG
+1628 DDAFDFDELDLPEFG

-1672 DDIELPEFGEEDAIV
+1672 DELDLPEFGEEDAIV
-1687 SVAEELEEA
+1687 SVAEELDEA

-1724 TVNKLHINPSSYEE
+1724 TVNKPHINPSSYEE

-1813 KLPDNPSAEVTSDV
+1813 KLPDNPSAEATNDV

>member
-144 LNATSRPIA
+144 LNTTPRPIA
-153 PTPVTRPVKVTPVT
+153 PTPVTRPVKVTP
-167 RPVKVTPATPAQ
+167 ATPVQ

-185 KVESQ
+185 KVEPP
-190 VDTTPVKTPD
+190 VDTTPVKAPEA
-200 VPQVKTLEKQLEM
+200 PQVKTLEKQLEM

-358 LLFDDTMGDD
+358 LLFDDSMGED

-453 LSGENVGMSEDDLAE
+453 LAGENVGMSEDDLAE

-496 GDDDEV
+496 GDDDEA

-546 PVIDESELETPSS
+546 PVIDESELDTQSS

-637 EFDPLSEL
+637 DFDPLSEL

-702 GLDESDKAQEGD
+702 GLDESDKAQEDD

-745 EEGNTEGDLVDNT
+745 EEGNAEGDLVDNT

-763 LDDVLPLEEA
+763 LDDVIPLEEA
-773 SPKQDEPTAEVE
+773 SPKQDELAAEVE
-785 ELVESID
+785 ELVEAIY

-834 ASTAEAELDTDPQ
+834 GSAAEAELDTDPQ
-847 TLQESLE
+847 PLQESLD
-854 DSTEALLEEAAP
+854 DSSEALLEEAAP
-866 SEPVLPTEQLVDLP
+866 SEPVLPSDPLADLP
-880 VEEGETGDI
+880 LEEGESGDADDI
-889 DDIDAQDDQ
+889 DDQDDQ
-898 NDDWLQA
+898 DDDWLQA

-910 ESPRQSIDEYEPTTQ
+910 ESPLDSIDEHESTTQ
-925 TETSEQELLSDH
+925 TETAEQELLSDH
-937 EIATTAP
+937 EIATTTP
-944 ELDVEESQEPQE
+944 ELDVEESLEPQE
-956 EDWLQSAID
+956 EDWLQSAIY
-965 EVESPQIDSELH
+965 EVESPHIDLEQH
-977 EVDSDERIASTSLAT
+977 EVDSDEHLAATPLAT

-999 DGHPD
+999 DEHPD
-1004 DAMLSEL
+1004 DTMLSEL
-1011 DDTQAQDDELV
+1011 DDTPAQDDELV

-1044 EDAQELEA
+1044 EDAQALDA
-1052 TATEMPL
+1052 PSAEMPL
-1059 EEPVHETPTPNA
+1059 EEPVLETPTPNA

-1076 GTPVEEDWAEAETLF
+1076 GTPIEEDWAEAETLF
-1091 DGLVTDSELPQAQQ
+1091 DGLATDSELPQTQQ

-1125 DDLELLEFDEE
+1125 DDLELLEFDED
-1136 DALEALADESAQEA
+1136 DALEALADESVQEA

-1166 NEFGEDDELAV
+1166 TEFGEDDELSV

-1224 ELSESELA
+1224 ELSESDLA

-1246 SAVTDLG
+1246 SAVTELDD
-1253 SIEFD
+1253 IAFD
-1258 ESELPEFGEEDALS
+1258 ENELPEFGEEDALS
-1272 AMADGPSLADF
+1272 AMADEPSLADF

-1296 ADEVEFDELELPE
+1296 ADEV
-1309 FGEEEALAAIA
+1309 
-1320 DEPSYDAP
+1320 
-1328 VVEEEVFAAE
+1328 
-1338 EPAVESDI
+1338 
-1346 TSEESALDDVLE
+1346 
-1358 PSEVATDNV
+1358 
-1367 ESAEEQAQAETTDD
+1367 
-1381 VFDFDELELPEFG
+1381 
-1394 EDEALAA
+1394 
-1401 MADEPSYDAPVVEE
+1401 
-1415 EVFAA
+1415 
-1420 EEPAVE
+1420 
-1426 SEVTSE
+1426 
-1432 ESALDDVLEPSEV
+1432 
-1445 ADDNVES
+1445 
-1452 AEEQAQAETTDDA
+1452 
-1465 FDFDELELPEFGE
+1465 DFDELELPEFGE

-1495 VEEDAFATE
+1495 VEEDAFAAEEPDVESEITSE
-1504 EPAVESEITSDESAL
+1504 ESALDDVFEPSEAATDNVESAEEQVQAEITDDAFDVDELELPEFGEDEALAAMADEPSYDAPVVEEEAFATGEPAVESEITSDESAL
-1519 DEVLEPSEAATDNVE
+1519 DEELEPSKAATDNVESAEEQAQAETTDDAFDVDELELPEFGEDEALAAMADEPSYDAPVVEEEAFATGEPVVESEITSDESALDDMLEPSEAATDNAESAEEQAQAETTDDAFDVDELELPEFGEDEALAAMADEPSYDAPVVEEEAFAAEEPVVESEVTSEESALDEELEPSEAATDNVE

-1544 TDDAFDFD
+1544 TDDAFDF
-1552 ELELPVFGEDEALV
+1552 
-1566 AMADEPSYDAPLVE
+1566 
-1580 EEAFAAE
+1580 
-1587 EPAVESE
+1587 
-1594 VTSEESA
+1594 
-1601 LDDVLEP
+1601 
-1608 SEAATDNVESAEEQ
+1608 
-1622 VQAEIT
+1622 
-1628 DDAFDVDELELPEFG
+1628 DELELPEFG

-1687 SVAEELEEA
+1687 SVAEELDEA

-1724 TVNKLHINPSSYEE
+1724 TVNKPHINPSSYEE

-1770 HLLSEDALDDNF
+1770 DLLSEEASDDNF

-1813 KLPDNPSAEVTSDV
+1813 KLPDTPSAEVTSDV
-1827 PAEEREI
+1827 PADEREI

-1910 AEASGKLDLAKIYI
+1910 AEAAGKLDLAKIYI

-1945 DVRREAKNL
+1945 VVRREAKNL